1 MRNLRLLR
9 AGGCRFAAATG
20 TPQCFC
26 LGAEPGAV
34 VVGSQYG
41 LVDLHPARDSV
52 SREVSL
58 TVDGFLPEDGSGCIV
73 GVEDLPEQESVCVA
87 TAAGDILLCNLSTKQ
102 VECVG
107 SVDSGLSVMSWSPDQ
122 ELVLLATGQQTL
134 IMMTRDFEPI
144 TEKQIHQD
152 EFGEGK
158 FVALGWGKKETQFH
172 GSEGKQAAHRKQTE
186 VLPTSVWDDGRPRV
200 TWRGDGQ
207 FVAVSAVCPETGAR
221 KVRVWSRELVLQS
234 TSEPISGLEQAL
246 SWKPSGNLIA
256 STQEKPNRHDVVFL
270 EKNGL
275 LHGEFTLPFQKGQ
288 VKVNEMLWNADSTIL
303 AIWLEDLKVEDSN
316 PNTYV
321 QLWTTGNYHWY
332 LKQSLHFGSLEENQL
347 VSLLWD
353 RENLYR
359 LHILCQGWHYLFYDW
374 HWTTDHGLGENSQHM
389 ANVAVIDGD
398 KVLVTAFQHAV
409 VPPPMCTYELHLQ
422 QAVNQVAF
430 HTDPKHSG
438 DMAVLDADNR
448 ISLYRYGKSV
458 VNDPSVEFG
467 AVGGNGFKAAVETPY
482 LDKIYRVDVSSS
494 TNEVMNPL
502 GLRFLTWLPD
512 GSFLVVG
519 QGQHAAQS
527 VLHHLT
533 AVPHVA
539 GAEEECL
546 NLRLS
551 VPVDGEV
558 ISLYCSPVT
567 KTVALQL
574 TDRRILKYLWE
585 ASTPILE
592 PWRSSSSSAVQFPY
606 RCVQTSIT
614 RISGEEVILGLTDR
628 CRFFVNDIEVA
639 SNITSFATYNEFLL
653 VTTNSHTCQCFCL
666 KNLSVKALQASL
678 SSAAAPSSETLR
690 KVERGS
696 RIVTVVPQD
705 TKVVLQM
712 PRGNLETIHHR
723 ALVLAQIRK
732 WLDRLMFREAFQCM
746 RKLRINLNLLYDHNP
761 KASLPS
767 SLVLFAILTCPGIH
781 RTVPSKVFLENA
793 ETFIRQIDSVNY
805 INLFFTELK
814 EEDFTKSMY
823 PSPNDSIVSQ
833 PHQHPDQKKVNL
845 ICDVMRV
852 AMEHIDPQK
861 GIKILPINI
870 DSTRKEK
877 SSRTGSRSPEG
888 SRSSRFQGSTAGGVT
903 GHMLLYLVAESITP
917 YAQAVSAEEALKYL
931 LFLVDVNELYDY
943 SLGTYDFDLVVMVA
957 EKSQKD
963 PKEYLPFLNTLRKME
978 INYQRYTIDRHLKRY
993 TKALGHL
1000 SKCGPEHF
1008 SEFLNL
1014 VKDQNLY
1021 SEALKLYPSSTQE
1034 YKDISDAYGEY
1045 LMQRQLYEQAA
1056 LIFGRAGIFA
1066 KALNAFQ
1073 SSGSWQQAL
1082 CMASRLGYT
1091 KDKLSSL
1098 ARSMAGKLVEQR
1110 KYAEAAI
1117 LLEQYTQDYEEAVLL
1132 LLEGALWEEALRLI
1146 HKYGRLDILETNLK
1160 PAILEAQKSQ
1170 LIFLDSQKTAFLR
1183 YKSRLQVVREL
1194 KEKACEN
1201 LQDYEVPNCPELEL
1215 FSETSSVVTASDM
1228 NSKYSHSNSRISARS
1243 SKNRRKAER
1252 KRYSLKEGSP
1262 FEDIALL
1269 EVLGESV
1276 RAVETVKG
1284 EIHTLLKQLVL
1295 FGYDV
1300 QAGALQQVLEEVLQL
1315 MEISVP
1321 EIWTPDLQQSSA
1333 SLVCAHPHYLSHSL
1347 DSIKC
1352 LAVLGPNSTANS
1364 IMAAYQQKRMTPPVV
1379 QDPEVLTPPKFNKN
1393 LQWKLHLLQ

>member
-9 AGGCRFAAATG
+9 TGGRRSAGSPG
-20 TPQCFC
+20 TPQCLC
-26 LGAEPGAV
+26 LGAEPGKVLAA
-34 VVGSQYG
+34 SERG
-41 LVDLHPARDSV
+41 LVELSPGGDSV
-52 SREVSL
+52 RREVSL
-58 TVDGFLPEDGSGCIV
+58 TAEGFMPEDGSGCIV
-73 GVEDLPEQESVCVA
+73 GIEDLLEQECVCVA
-87 TAAGDILLCNLSTKQ
+87 TAAGDILLCNLNTEQ

-107 SVDSGLSVMSWSPDQ
+107 SVDSGLSTMSWSPDQ

-172 GSEGKQAAHRKQTE
+172 GSEGKQAAHHKQTE
-186 VLPTSVWDDGRPRV
+186 VSPTSAWDDGRPRV

-221 KVRVWSRELVLQS
+221 KVRVWDRELVLQS

-288 VKVNEMLWNADSTIL
+288 VKVNELLWNVDSTIL
-303 AIWLEDLKVEDSN
+303 AIWLEDLKVESSN
-316 PNTYV
+316 PNSYV

-332 LKQSLHFGSLEENQL
+332 LKQSLHFGSLKENQL

-353 RENLYR
+353 RENPYR
-359 LHILCQGWHYLFYDW
+359 LHVLCKGWHYLSYDW
-374 HWTTDHGLGENSQHM
+374 HWTTDHGMGENSKHM

-409 VPPPMCTYELHLQ
+409 VPPPMCTYELQLKHP
-422 QAVNQVAF
+422 VNQVAF

-438 DMAVLDADNR
+438 DMAILDSDYK
-448 ISLYRYGKSV
+448 ISVYRYGQSTMI
-458 VNDPSVEFG
+458 DPTVRFG
-467 AVGGNGFKAAVETPY
+467 AVGGSGFKAAVETPF
-482 LDKIYRVDVSSS
+482 LDKTYRVDVGSDS
-494 TNEVMNPL
+494 NEAVNPL

-512 GSFLVVG
+512 DSFLVVG

-533 AVPHVA
+533 AGPHVT

-546 NLRLS
+546 NIRLS
-551 VPVDGEV
+551 VPVEGEI
-558 ISLYCSPVT
+558 ISLCCSPVT
-567 KTVALQL
+567 RTVALQL
-574 TDRRILKYLWE
+574 ADRQILKYFWE
-585 ASTPILE
+585 ASTPVLK
-592 PWRSSSSSAVQFPY
+592 PWRTSTGSAVQFPY
-606 RCVQTSIT
+606 PCVQTSVT

-628 CRFFVNDIEVA
+628 CRFFADSTEVA
-639 SNITSFATYNEFLL
+639 SNITSFAICNEFLL

-666 KNLSVKALQASL
+666 KNISVKTLQACL
-678 SSAAAPSSETLR
+678 SSAAAPNSESLR

-712 PRGNLETIHHR
+712 PRGNLETVHHR

-761 KASLPS
+761 K
-767 SLVLFAILTCPGIH
+767 I
-781 RTVPSKVFLENA
+781 FLENA
-793 ETFIRQIDSVNY
+793 EAFIRQIDSVNY

-814 EEDFTKSMY
+814 EEDFTKTMY
-823 PSPNDSIVSQ
+823 PFLNGSSNAQ
-833 PHQHPDQKKVNL
+833 PRQHPHQKKVNL
-845 ICDVMRV
+845 ICDVMRA

-861 GIKILPINI
+861 YCLSILTAHVKKNP
-870 DSTRKEK
+870 
-877 SSRTGSRSPEG
+877 PELEIALQKVHDLRE
-888 SRSSRFQGSTAGGVT
+888 SVTADVK
-903 GHMLLYLVAESITP
+903 
-917 YAQAVSAEEALKYL
+917 AVSAEEALKYL

-943 SLGTYDFDLVVMVA
+943 SLGTYDFDLVIMVA

-978 INYQRYTIDRHLKRY
+978 TNYQRYTIDRHLKRY

-1021 SEALKLYPSSTQE
+1021 CEAFKLYPLGTQE

-1045 LMQRQLYEQAA
+1045 LVQKQLYEQAA
-1056 LIFGRAGIFA
+1056 LIFARASIFA
-1066 KALNAFQ
+1066 KALDAFQ
-1073 SSGSWQQAL
+1073 NSGSWQQAL
-1082 CMASRLGYT
+1082 CMASQLGYT

-1098 ARSMAGKLVEQR
+1098 AQSMAGKLVEQR
-1110 KYAEAAI
+1110 KHAEAAI
-1117 LLEQYTQDYEEAVLL
+1117 LLEQYSQNYEEAVLL

-1146 HKYGRLDILETNLK
+1146 HKYGRLDILETNFK

-1170 LIFLDSQKTAFLR
+1170 LMFLDSQKTDFVR
-1183 YKSRLQVVREL
+1183 HKNRLQVVREL
-1194 KEKACEN
+1194 KEKAFESMQDCEM
-1201 LQDYEVPNCPELEL
+1201 PHCPELDL
-1215 FSETSSVVTASDM
+1215 FSETSSVVTASDT

-1262 FEDIALL
+1262 FEDTALL
-1269 EVLGESV
+1269 EALGENV
-1276 RAVETVKG
+1276 HAVEAVKG
-1284 EIHTLLKQLVL
+1284 DIHILLKQLVL
-1295 FGYDV
+1295 FGYDE
-1300 QAGALQQVLEEVLQL
+1300 QAGALQRVLEEVLQL
-1315 MEISVP
+1315 METSIP
-1321 EIWTPDLQQSSA
+1321 EIWTPVLQQSSIN
-1333 SLVCAHPHYLSHSL
+1333 P
-1347 DSIKC
+1347 
-1352 LAVLGPNSTANS
+1352 VLGPNSTANS
-1364 IMAAYQQKRMTPPVV
+1364 IMAAYQQKRMVSAVV
-1379 QDPEVLTPPKFNKN
+1379 QDPELLIPPKLNKN

>member
-9 AGGCRFAAATG
+9 NGGCRPAATAG

-26 LGAEPGAV
+26 LGAEPGTV
-34 VVGSQYG
+34 LVGSRHG
-41 LVDLHPARDSV
+41 LLELGSARDAGTREVDL
-52 SREVSL
+52 
-58 TVDGFLPEDGSGCIV
+58 TVEGFMPEDGSGCIV
-73 GVEDLPEQESVCVA
+73 GIEDLPEQECVCVA

-107 SVDSGLSVMSWSPDQ
+107 SVDSGLTTMSWSPDQ
-122 ELVLLATGQQTL
+122 ELVLLVTGQQTL
-134 IMMTRDFEPI
+134 ILMTREFEPI
-144 TEKQIHQD
+144 TEKQLHQD

-172 GSEGKQAAHRKQTE
+172 GSEGKQAAHRKQME
-186 VLPTSVWDDGRPRV
+186 VSPTSAWDDGRPRV

-221 KVRVWSRELVLQS
+221 KVRVWNRELVLQS
-234 TSEPISGLEQAL
+234 TSEPVSGLEQAL

-288 VKVNEMLWNADSTIL
+288 VKVNELLWNADSTIL
-303 AIWLEDLKVEDSN
+303 AIWLEDLKVDNSS
-316 PNTYV
+316 PNSYV

-332 LKQSLHFGSLEENQL
+332 LKQSLHFGSLEENRL

-359 LHILCQGWHYLFYDW
+359 LHVLCQGWHYLFYDW
-374 HWTTDHGLGENSQHM
+374 HWTIDHGMGENSQHM

-409 VPPPMCTYELHLQ
+409 VPPPMCTYELQLQ

-438 DMAVLDADNR
+438 DMAVLDADNK
-448 ISLYRYGKSV
+448 ISVYRYGQSTMS
-458 VNDPSVEFG
+458 DPTVKFG

-482 LDKIYRVDVSSS
+482 LDKTYRVDVGSNN
-494 TNEVMNPL
+494 NEVMNPL
-502 GLRFLTWLPD
+502 SLRFLTWLPD
-512 GSFLVVG
+512 DSFLVVG

-533 AVPHVA
+533 AVPHKTE
-539 GAEEECL
+539 AEEQRL
-546 NLRLS
+546 SLRLS

-558 ISLYCSPVT
+558 ISLCCSPAT

-574 TDRRILKYLWE
+574 ADRQILKYLWE
-585 ASTPILE
+585 ASAPVLE
-592 PWRSSSSSAVQFPY
+592 PWRTSSGCAVHFPY
-606 RCVQTSIT
+606 PCVQTSIT
-614 RISGEEVILGLTDR
+614 RIGGEEVILGLTDR
-628 CRFFVNDIEVA
+628 CRFIVNDTEVA

-666 KNLSVKALQASL
+666 KNMTLKALQAGL
-678 SSAAAPSSETLR
+678 SSAAASNSETLR

-696 RIVTVVPQD
+696 RIITVVPQD

-712 PRGNLETIHHR
+712 PRGNLETVHHR

-732 WLDRLMFREAFQCM
+732 FLDRLMFREAFQSM
-746 RKLRINLNLLYDHNP
+746 RRLRINLNLLYDHNP
-761 KASLPS
+761 K
-767 SLVLFAILTCPGIH
+767 
-781 RTVPSKVFLENA
+781 VFLENA
-793 ETFIRQIDSVNY
+793 ENFVRQIDTVNY

-814 EEDFTKSMY
+814 EEDFTKTMY
-823 PSPNDSIVSQ
+823 PSLNGSSKAQ
-833 PHQHPDQKKVNL
+833 SHQHPDQKKVNL

-852 AMEHIDPQK
+852 AMENIDPQK
-861 GIKILPINI
+861 YCLSIL
-870 DSTRKEK
+870 TAHVKK
-877 SSRTGSRSPEG
+877 SPPELEIALQKVHDL
-888 SRSSRFQGSTAGGVT
+888 R
-903 GHMLLYLVAESITP
+903 ENNTP
-917 YAQAVSAEEALKYL
+917 DVKTVSAEEALKYL

-943 SLGTYDFDLVVMVA
+943 SLGTYDFDLVIMVA

-978 INYQRYTIDRHLKRY
+978 TNYQRYTIDKYLKRY

-1014 VKDQNLY
+1014 VKDQNQY
-1021 SEALKLYPSSTQE
+1021 CEALKLYPPSTQE

-1045 LMQRQLYEQAA
+1045 LVQKQLYEQAA
-1056 LIFGRAGIFA
+1056 LIFARAGIFA
-1066 KALNAFQ
+1066 KALDAFQ
-1073 SSGSWQQAL
+1073 DSGSWQQAL
-1082 CMASRLGYT
+1082 CMATRLGYT

-1098 ARSMAGKLVEQR
+1098 SRSMAGKLVEQR
-1110 KYAEAAI
+1110 KHGEAAI
-1117 LLEQYTQDYEEAVLL
+1117 LLEQYTEDYEEALLL
-1132 LLEGALWEEALRLI
+1132 LLEGTLWEEALRLI
-1146 HKYGRLDILETNLK
+1146 HKYGRLDILETNFK

-1170 LIFLDSQKTAFLR
+1170 LIFLYSQKAAFLHH
-1183 YKSRLQVVREL
+1183 KSRLQVVREL
-1194 KEKACEN
+1194 KEKACESV
-1201 LQDYEVPNCPELEL
+1201 QDYEMPNCPELDL
-1215 FSETSSVVTASDM
+1215 FSETSSVVTASDI
-1228 NSKYSHSNSRISARS
+1228 NSKYSHSNSRISVRS

-1269 EVLGESV
+1269 EVLGENV
-1276 RAVETVKG
+1276 RAVENVKG
-1284 EIHTLLKQLVL
+1284 DIHILLKQLVL
-1295 FGYDV
+1295 FGYNE
-1300 QAGALQQVLEEVLQL
+1300 QAGALQQALEEILQL
-1315 MEISVP
+1315 METSIP
-1321 EIWTPDLQQSSA
+1321 EIWTPDLQQSSVN
-1333 SLVCAHPHYLSHSL
+1333 L
-1347 DSIKC
+1347 
-1352 LAVLGPNSTANS
+1352 VLGPNSTANS
-1364 IMAAYQQKRMTPPVV
+1364 IMAAYQQKRMVTPVV
-1379 QDPEVLTPPKFNKN
+1379 QDPELLIPPKLNKN

>member
-9 AGGCRFAAATG
+9 AGRRSAAAAG
-20 TPQCFC
+20 TPRCFC
-26 LGAEPGAV
+26 LGAEPGTV
-34 VVGSQYG
+34 LVGSQSG
-41 LVDLHPARDSV
+41 LVELRPAGHSV
-52 SREVSL
+52 TREVSL
-58 TVDGFLPEDGSGCIV
+58 IEEGFLPEDGSGCIV
-73 GVEDLPEQESVCVA
+73 GMEDLPEQECVCVA

-107 SVDSGLSVMSWSPDQ
+107 SVDSGVSTMSWSPDQ

-144 TEKQIHQD
+144 IEKQIHQD

-186 VLPTSVWDDGRPRV
+186 VLPTSAWDDNRPRV
-200 TWRGDGQ
+200 TWRGDGK

-221 KVRVWSRELVLQS
+221 KVRVWNRELVLQS
-234 TSEPISGLEQAL
+234 TSEPISGLQQAL

-275 LHGEFTLPFQKGQ
+275 LHGEFSLPFQKGQ
-288 VKVNEMLWNADSTIL
+288 VKVNELLWNADSTIL
-303 AIWLEDLKVEDSN
+303 AIWLEDLRVENSS
-316 PNTYV
+316 PNSYV
-321 QLWTTGNYHWY
+321 QLWTMGNYHWY
-332 LKQSLHFGSLEENQL
+332 LKQSLHFGSLEEDQL

-359 LHILCQGWHYLFYDW
+359 LHILCRGWHYLSYDW
-374 HWTTDHGLGENSQHM
+374 HWATDHGVGENSQHV

-409 VPPPMCTYELHLQ
+409 VPPPMCTYELQLQ

-448 ISLYRYGKSV
+448 ISLYRYGRST
-458 VNDPSVEFG
+458 VNDLTVKLG
-467 AVGGNGFKAAVETPY
+467 AVGGNGFKAAVATPY
-482 LDKIYRVDVSSS
+482 LDKTYRVDLGSD
-494 TNEVMNPL
+494 NNGVMNPL

-519 QGQHAAQS
+519 QGHHAAQS

-539 GAEEECL
+539 GAEEQCL

-558 ISLYCSPVT
+558 ISLYCSPLT

-574 TDRRILKYLWE
+574 ADGQILKYLWE
-585 ASTPILE
+585 ASTPVHE
-592 PWRSSSSSAVQFPY
+592 PWWTSSGSAVRFPY
-606 RCVQTSIT
+606 PCVQTSIT
-614 RISGEEVILGLTDR
+614 RISGEEMILGLTDR
-628 CRFFVNDIEVA
+628 YRFFVNDVEVA
-639 SNITSFATYNEFLL
+639 SNITSFATYYEFLL

-666 KNLSVKALQASL
+666 KSISVKALQAGL
-678 SSAAAPSSETLR
+678 SSAAAPNSETLR

-712 PRGNLETIHHR
+712 PRGNLETVHHR

-761 KASLPS
+761 K
-767 SLVLFAILTCPGIH
+767 
-781 RTVPSKVFLENA
+781 VFLENT

-805 INLFFTELK
+805 INLFFTELR

-823 PSPNDSIVSQ
+823 PSLNGSCNTQ
-833 PHQHPDQKKVNL
+833 PSQHPDEKKVNL

-861 GIKILPINI
+861 YCLSIL
-870 DSTRKEK
+870 TAHVKK
-877 SSRTGSRSPEG
+877 SPPELEIALQKVHDL
-888 SRSSRFQGSTAGGVT
+888 R
-903 GHMLLYLVAESITP
+903 ESITP
-917 YAQAVSAEEALKYL
+917 DVKAVSAEEALKYL

-943 SLGTYDFDLVVMVA
+943 SLGTYDFDLVIMVA

-963 PKEYLPFLNTLRKME
+963 PKEYLPFLNSLRKME
-978 INYQRYTIDRHLKRY
+978 TNYQRYTIDRHLKRY

-1021 SEALKLYPSSTQE
+1021 CEALKLYPSSTQE
-1034 YKDISDAYGEY
+1034 YKDISDAYGDY
-1045 LMQRQLYEQAA
+1045 LIEKQLCEQAA
-1056 LIFGRAGIFA
+1056 LIFARAGIFA
-1066 KALNAFQ
+1066 KALDAFQ
-1073 SSGSWQQAL
+1073 SSSSWQQAL
-1082 CMASRLGYT
+1082 CMASQLGYT

-1110 KYAEAAI
+1110 RYAEAAI
-1117 LLEQYTQDYEEAVLL
+1117 LLEQYTQDYEEAVRL
-1132 LLEGALWEEALRLI
+1132 LLEGALWEDALRLI

-1160 PAILEAQKSQ
+1160 PAVLEAQKSQ

-1194 KEKACEN
+1194 KEKACES
-1201 LQDYEVPNCPELEL
+1201 LQDYEMPNCPELEL
-1215 FSETSSVVTASDM
+1215 FSETSSVVTSSDM

-1269 EVLGESV
+1269 EVLGENV

-1284 EIHTLLKQLVL
+1284 DIHILLKQLVL
-1295 FGYDV
+1295 FGYDE
-1300 QAGALQQVLEEVLQL
+1300 QAGTLQRVLEEVLQL
-1315 MEISVP
+1315 MESSVP
-1321 EIWTPDLQQSSA
+1321 EIWTPDMQQSSVN
-1333 SLVCAHPHYLSHSL
+1333 L
-1347 DSIKC
+1347 
-1352 LAVLGPNSTANS
+1352 VLGPNSTANS
-1364 IMAAYQQKRMTPPVV
+1364 IMAAYQQKRMMPSVV
-1379 QDPEVLTPPKFNKN
+1379 QDPEVLTPPKFSKN

>member
-1 MRNLRLLR
+1 M
-9 AGGCRFAAATG
+9 
-20 TPQCFC
+20 
-26 LGAEPGAV
+26 
-34 VVGSQYG
+34 
-41 LVDLHPARDSV
+41 
-52 SREVSL
+52 
-58 TVDGFLPEDGSGCIV
+58 PEDGSGCIV
-73 GVEDLPEQESVCVA
+73 GIEDLPEQESVCVA

-107 SVDSGLSVMSWSPDQ
+107 SVDSGLSTMSWSPDQ

-186 VLPTSVWDDGRPRV
+186 VSPTSAWDDGRPRV

-221 KVRVWSRELVLQS
+221 KVRVWNRELVLQS
-234 TSEPISGLEQAL
+234 TSEPIAGLEQAL

-275 LHGEFTLPFQKGQ
+275 LHGEFTLPFRKGQ
-288 VKVNEMLWNADSTIL
+288 VKVNELLWNADSTIL
-303 AIWLEDLKVEDSN
+303 AIWLEDLKVENSS
-316 PNTYV
+316 PNSYV

-353 RENLYR
+353 QENPYR
-359 LHILCQGWHYLFYDW
+359 LHVLCQGWHYLSYDW
-374 HWTTDHGLGENSQHM
+374 HWTTDHGMGENSQHV

-409 VPPPMCTYELHLQ
+409 VPPPMCTYEIQLQ

-438 DMAVLDADNR
+438 DMAILDADNK
-448 ISLYRYGKSV
+448 ISVYRYGQST
-458 VNDPSVEFG
+458 VNDRTVRFG
-467 AVGGNGFKAAVETPY
+467 AVGGNGFKAAVEIPY
-482 LDKIYRVDVSSS
+482 LDKTYRVDVGSNN
-494 TNEVMNPL
+494 NEVVNPL

-512 GSFLVVG
+512 DSFLVVG

-527 VLHHLT
+527 VLYHLT

-539 GAEEECL
+539 EAEEEHL

-558 ISLYCSPVT
+558 ISLCCSPVT

-574 TDRRILKYLWE
+574 AHRQILKYLWE
-585 ASTPILE
+585 ASTPVLE
-592 PWRSSSSSAVQFPY
+592 PWRTSNGSAVQFPY
-606 RCVQTSIT
+606 PCVQTSIA
-614 RISGEEVILGLTDR
+614 RISGEEMILGLTDR
-628 CRFFVNDIEVA
+628 CRFFVNDTEVA

-666 KNLSVKALQASL
+666 KNISVKDAKRKSGDC
-678 SSAAAPSSETLR
+678 SPPSS
-690 KVERGS
+690 GS
-696 RIVTVVPQD
+696 CPGSEVARQAYVQGSISVYEEAANQPQ
-705 TKVVLQM
+705 
-712 PRGNLETIHHR
+712 
-723 ALVLAQIRK
+723 
-732 WLDRLMFREAFQCM
+732 
-746 RKLRINLNLLYDHNP
+746 
-761 KASLPS
+761 S
-767 SLVLFAILTCPGIH
+767 SLRPQSQGISGKCRNLYQANRFCELYQLVFH
-781 RTVPSKVFLENA
+781 RTE
-793 ETFIRQIDSVNY
+793 
-805 INLFFTELK
+805 
-814 EEDFTKSMY
+814 
-823 PSPNDSIVSQ
+823 
-833 PHQHPDQKKVNL
+833 
-845 ICDVMRV
+845 
-852 AMEHIDPQK
+852 
-861 GIKILPINI
+861 
-870 DSTRKEK
+870 
-877 SSRTGSRSPEG
+877 
-888 SRSSRFQGSTAGGVT
+888 
-903 GHMLLYLVAESITP
+903 
-917 YAQAVSAEEALKYL
+917 
-931 LFLVDVNELYDY
+931 
-943 SLGTYDFDLVVMVA
+943 
-957 EKSQKD
+957 D
-963 PKEYLPFLNTLRKME
+963 PKEYLPFLNTLQKME
-978 INYQRYTIDRHLKRY
+978 TNYQRYTIDRHLKRY

-1014 VKDQNLY
+1014 VKDQNQY
-1021 SEALKLYPSSTQE
+1021 CEALKLYPSSTQE

-1045 LMQRQLYEQAA
+1045 LIQKQLYEQAA
-1056 LIFGRAGIFA
+1056 LIFARAGIFA
-1066 KALNAFQ
+1066 KALDAFQ
-1073 SSGSWQQAL
+1073 NSGSWQQAL
-1082 CMASRLGYT
+1082 CMASWLGYS
-1091 KDKLSSL
+1091 KDKQSSL

-1110 KYAEAAI
+1110 KHAEAAI

-1132 LLEGALWEEALRLI
+1132 LLEGAVWEEALRLI
-1146 HKYGRLDILETNLK
+1146 HKYGRLDILETNFK

-1170 LIFLDSQKTAFLR
+1170 LIFLNSQKTAFLR
-1183 YKSRLQVVREL
+1183 HKNRLQAVREL
-1194 KEKACEN
+1194 KEKACES
-1201 LQDYEVPNCPELEL
+1201 LQDYEMPNCPELDL

-1262 FEDIALL
+1262 FEDMALL

-1284 EIHTLLKQLVL
+1284 DIHILLKQLVL
-1295 FGYDV
+1295 FGYDE

-1315 MEISVP
+1315 METSIP
-1321 EIWTPDLQQSSA
+1321 EIWTPDLQQSS
-1333 SLVCAHPHYLSHSL
+1333 VNP
-1347 DSIKC
+1347 
-1352 LAVLGPNSTANS
+1352 VLGPNSTANS
-1364 IMAAYQQKRMTPPVV
+1364 IMAAYQQKRMMTPVV
-1379 QDPEVLTPPKFNKN
+1379 QDPELLIPPKLNKN

>member
-9 AGGCRFAAATG
+9 AGGCRSPAATG

-26 LGAEPGAV
+26 LGAEPGV
-34 VVGSQYG
+34 VLVGSQYG
-41 LVDLHPARDSV
+41 LVELRSAGDSV

-102 VECVG
+102 MECVG
-107 SVDSGLSVMSWSPDQ
+107 SVDSGLSIMSWSPDQ

-186 VLPTSVWDDGRPRV
+186 VLPTSAWDDGRPRV

-221 KVRVWSRELVLQS
+221 KIRVWSRELVLQS

-256 STQEKPNRHDVVFL
+256 STQEKPNRHDVIFL

-303 AIWLEDLKVEDSN
+303 AIWIEDLKVENSN
-316 PNTYV
+316 PNTYI

-374 HWTTDHGLGENSQHM
+374 HWTTDHGLGENSQHT

-409 VPPPMCTYELHLQ
+409 VPPPMCTYELQLQ

-448 ISLYRYGKSV
+448 ISLYRYGESITV
-458 VNDPSVEFG
+458 DDPTVKFG

-482 LDKIYRVDVSSS
+482 LDKTYRVDVSSGS
-494 TNEVMNPL
+494 NEVMNPL

-512 GSFLVVG
+512 DSFLVVG

-533 AVPHVA
+533 AVPRVA

-585 ASTPILE
+585 ASTPVLE
-592 PWRSSSSSAVQFPY
+592 PWQSSSGSAVQFPY

-666 KNLSVKALQASL
+666 KNLSVKALQAGL
-678 SSAAAPSSETLR
+678 SSAAAPSSETMR

-712 PRGNLETIHHR
+712 PRGNLETVHHR
-723 ALVLAQIRK
+723 ALVLAQIQK

-761 KASLPS
+761 KASQPS
-767 SLVLFAILTCPGIH
+767 SLV
-781 RTVPSKVFLENA
+781 FLENT

-823 PSPNDSIVSQ
+823 PSLNSSSNTQ
-833 PHQHPDQKKVNL
+833 PCQHPDQKKVNL
-845 ICDVMRV
+845 ICDVMRA

-861 GIKILPINI
+861 YCLSILTAHVKKNP
-870 DSTRKEK
+870 
-877 SSRTGSRSPEG
+877 PELEIALQKVHDL
-888 SRSSRFQGSTAGGVT
+888 R
-903 GHMLLYLVAESITP
+903 ESITP
-917 YAQAVSAEEALKYL
+917 DVQAVSAEEALKYL

-943 SLGTYDFDLVVMVA
+943 SLGTYDFDLVIMVA

-978 INYQRYTIDRHLKRY
+978 TNYQRYTIDRHLKRY

-1021 SEALKLYPSSTQE
+1021 SEALKLYASSTQE

-1045 LMQRQLYEQAA
+1045 LIQKQLYEQAA
-1056 LIFGRAGIFA
+1056 LIFARAGIFA
-1066 KALNAFQ
+1066 KALDAFQ
-1073 SSGSWQQAL
+1073 TSGSWQQAL

-1091 KDKLSSL
+1091 QDKLSSL

-1110 KYAEAAI
+1110 KPGEAAI

-1146 HKYGRLDILETNLK
+1146 HKYGRLDLLETNLK

-1183 YKSRLQVVREL
+1183 HKSRLQVVREL
-1194 KEKACEN
+1194 KKACEN

-1284 EIHTLLKQLVL
+1284 EIHILLKQLVL
-1295 FGYDV
+1295 FGYDE

-1315 MEISVP
+1315 METSIQ
-1321 EIWTPDLQQSSA
+1321 EIWTPDLQQSSV
-1333 SLVCAHPHYLSHSL
+1333 SLG
-1347 DSIKC
+1347 
-1352 LAVLGPNSTANS
+1352 LGPNSTANS
-1364 IMAAYQQKRMTPPVV
+1364 IMAAYQQKRMMPPVV
-1379 QDPEVLTPPKFNKN
+1379 QDPEVLTPPKLNKN

>member
-9 AGGCRFAAATG
+9 AGGCRSAAATG

-26 LGAEPGAV
+26 LGAEPGTV
-34 VVGSQYG
+34 LVGSQYG
-41 LVDLHPARDSV
+41 LVELRSAGDSV

-158 FVALGWGKKETQFH
+158 FIALGWGKKETQFH

-186 VLPTSVWDDGRPRV
+186 VLPTPAWDDGRPRV

-303 AIWLEDLKVEDSN
+303 AIWLEDLKVENSN
-316 PNTYV
+316 TNTYV

-353 RENLYR
+353 RENLYK

-409 VPPPMCTYELHLQ
+409 VPPPMCTYELQLQ

-448 ISLYRYGKSV
+448 ISVYRYGQST
-458 VNDPSVEFG
+458 VNDPTVNFG
-467 AVGGNGFKAAVETPY
+467 AVGGNGFRAAVETPY
-482 LDKIYRVDVSSS
+482 LDKTYRVDVSSGS
-494 TNEVMNPL
+494 NEVMNPL

-512 GSFLVVG
+512 DTFLVVG

-558 ISLYCSPVT
+558 ISLYSSPVT

-585 ASTPILE
+585 ASTPVLE
-592 PWRSSSSSAVQFPY
+592 PWQSSSGSAVQFPY
-606 RCVQTSIT
+606 RCVQISIT
-614 RISGEEVILGLTDR
+614 RISDEEVILGLTDR

-666 KNLSVKALQASL
+666 KNLSVKALQAGL
-678 SSAAAPSSETLR
+678 SSAAAPNSETLR

-761 KASLPS
+761 K
-767 SLVLFAILTCPGIH
+767 
-781 RTVPSKVFLENA
+781 VFLENT

-823 PSPNDSIVSQ
+823 PSLNGSSSTHPR
-833 PHQHPDQKKVNL
+833 QHPDQKKVNL
-845 ICDVMRV
+845 ICDVMRA

-861 GIKILPINI
+861 YCLSIL
-870 DSTRKEK
+870 TAHVKK
-877 SSRTGSRSPEG
+877 SPPELEIALQKVHDL
-888 SRSSRFQGSTAGGVT
+888 RGSTAGGVT
-903 GHMLLYLVAESITP
+903 DHMPLYLVAESVTP
-917 YAQAVSAEEALKYL
+917 DVQAVSAEEALKYL

-963 PKEYLPFLNTLRKME
+963 PKEYLPFLNALQKME
-978 INYQRYTIDRHLKRY
+978 TNYQRYTIDRHLKRY

-1045 LMQRQLYEQAA
+1045 LIQKQLYEQAA
-1056 LIFGRAGIFA
+1056 LILARAGIFA
-1066 KALNAFQ
+1066 KALGAFQ

-1110 KYAEAAI
+1110 KHAEAAI

-1146 HKYGRLDILETNLK
+1146 HKYDRLDILETNLK

-1183 YKSRLQVVREL
+1183 HKSRLQVVREL

-1284 EIHTLLKQLVL
+1284 EIHILLKQLVL
-1295 FGYDV
+1295 FGYDE

-1315 MEISVP
+1315 METSVP
-1321 EIWTPDLQQSSA
+1321 EIWTPDLQQSSV
-1333 SLVCAHPHYLSHSL
+1333 SL
-1347 DSIKC
+1347 
-1352 LAVLGPNSTANS
+1352 VLGPNSTANS
-1364 IMAAYQQKRMTPPVV
+1364 IMAAYQQKRMVPPAV
-1379 QDPEVLTPPKFNKN
+1379 QDPEVLTPPKFSKN

>member
-9 AGGCRFAAATG
+9 TGGCRSAAATG

-34 VVGSQYG
+34 LVGSQYG
-41 LVDLHPARDSV
+41 LVELHPAGDSV
-52 SREVSL
+52 SRELSL

-87 TAAGDILLCNLSTKQ
+87 TAAGDILLCNLNTKQ

-172 GSEGKQAAHRKQTE
+172 GSEGKQAAH
-186 VLPTSVWDDGRPRV
+186 PSAWDDGRPRV

-234 TSEPISGLEQAL
+234 TSEPVSGLEQAL

-303 AIWLEDLKVEDSN
+303 AIWLEDLKSVVTTCFS
-316 PNTYV
+316 TV

-359 LHILCQGWHYLFYDW
+359 LHILCQGWRYLFYDW

-409 VPPPMCTYELHLQ
+409 VPPPMCTYELQLQ

-430 HTDPKHSG
+430 HTNPKHSG

-448 ISLYRYGKSV
+448 ISLYRYGESTTV
-458 VNDPSVEFG
+458 DDPSVKFG
-467 AVGGNGFKAAVETPY
+467 VVGGNGFKAAVETPY
-482 LDKIYRVDVSSS
+482 LDKTYRVDVSSS
-494 TNEVMNPL
+494 SNEAMNPL

-533 AVPHVA
+533 AVRDGLSLLLDLQPGGH
-539 GAEEECL
+539 GL
-546 NLRLS
+546 RNL
-551 VPVDGEV
+551 
-558 ISLYCSPVT
+558 
-567 KTVALQL
+567 A
-574 TDRRILKYLWE
+574 
-585 ASTPILE
+585 ASTPVLE

-628 CRFFVNDIEVA
+628 CRFFVNDVEVA

-653 VTTNSHTCQCFCL
+653 VTTNTHTCQCFCL

-761 KASLPS
+761 K
-767 SLVLFAILTCPGIH
+767 
-781 RTVPSKVFLENA
+781 VFLENI

-823 PSPNDSIVSQ
+823 PSLNGSSNSQ

-845 ICDVMRV
+845 ISLFYCTYCLSILTAHVKKSPPELEIALQKVHDLRDV
-852 AMEHIDPQK
+852 
-861 GIKILPINI
+861 
-870 DSTRKEK
+870 
-877 SSRTGSRSPEG
+877 
-888 SRSSRFQGSTAGGVT
+888 
-903 GHMLLYLVAESITP
+903 
-917 YAQAVSAEEALKYL
+917 QAVSAEEALKYL

-943 SLGTYDFDLVVMVA
+943 SLGTYDFDLVIMVA

-978 INYQRYTIDRHLKRY
+978 TNYQRYTIDRHLKRY

-1045 LMQRQLYEQAA
+1045 LMQKQLYEQAA
-1056 LIFGRAGIFA
+1056 LILARAGIFA
-1066 KALNAFQ
+1066 KALDAFQ

-1098 ARSMAGKLVEQR
+1098 ARSM
-1110 KYAEAAI
+1110 
-1117 LLEQYTQDYEEAVLL
+1117 
-1132 LLEGALWEEALRLI
+1132 I

-1170 LIFLDSQKTAFLR
+1170 LIFLDSQKTAFLHH
-1183 YKSRLQVVREL
+1183 KSRLQVVREL

-1201 LQDYEVPNCPELEL
+1201 LQDYDMPNCPELEL

-1284 EIHTLLKQLVL
+1284 EIHILLKQLVL
-1295 FGYDV
+1295 FGYDE

-1315 MEISVP
+1315 METSVP
-1321 EIWTPDLQQSSA
+1321 EIWTPDLQQSSVN
-1333 SLVCAHPHYLSHSL
+1333 L
-1347 DSIKC
+1347 
-1352 LAVLGPNSTANS
+1352 VLGPNSTANS
-1364 IMAAYQQKRMTPPVV
+1364 IMAAYQQKRMMPPVFGCEMSGRV
-1379 QDPEVLTPPKFNKN
+1379 VGLEA
-1393 LQWKLHLLQ
+1393 LQALLPSNSCTVTELWWFLAFFDGVPS

>member
-9 AGGCRFAAATG
+9 AGAHRSAAATG
-20 TPQCFC
+20 TPQCFG
-26 LGAEPGAV
+26 LGAEPGTV
-34 VVGSQYG
+34 LVGSQYG
-41 LVDLHPARDSV
+41 LVELRPAGDSV

-58 TVDGFLPEDGSGCIV
+58 AVDGFLPEDGSGCIV
-73 GVEDLPEQESVCVA
+73 GVEDLPEQECVCVA
-87 TAAGDILLCNLSTKQ
+87 TAAGDILLCNLGTKQ

-186 VLPTSVWDDGRPRV
+186 VLPASAWDDGRPRV

-234 TSEPISGLEQAL
+234 TSEPVSGLEQAL

-303 AIWLEDLKVEDSN
+303 AIWLEDLKVENSN
-316 PNTYV
+316 TNTYV

-374 HWTTDHGLGENSQHM
+374 CWTTDHGLGENSQHM

-409 VPPPMCTYELHLQ
+409 VPPPMCTYELQLQ

-448 ISLYRYGKSV
+448 ISVYRYGESIAV
-458 VNDPSVEFG
+458 IDPTVKYG
-467 AVGGNGFKAAVETPY
+467 AVGGDGFKAAVETPY
-482 LDKIYRVDVSSS
+482 LDRTYRVDVSSS
-494 TNEVMNPL
+494 SNEVMNPL
-502 GLRFLTWLPD
+502 GLRLLTWLPD
-512 GSFLVVG
+512 DSFLVVG
-519 QGQHAAQS
+519 QGRHAAQS

-539 GAEEECL
+539 GTEEECL

-574 TDRRILKYLWE
+574 ADRRILKYLWE

-592 PWRSSSSSAVQFPY
+592 PWQSSSGSAVQFPY

-614 RISGEEVILGLTDR
+614 RICGEEVILGLTDR
-628 CRFFVNDIEVA
+628 CRFFVNNIEVA
-639 SNITSFATYNEFLL
+639 SNITSFTTYNEFLL
-653 VTTNSHTCQCFCL
+653 VTTNSHICQCFSL
-666 KNLSVKALQASL
+666 KDLSVKALQAGL
-678 SSAAAPSSETLR
+678 SSAAAPNSETLR

-712 PRGNLETIHHR
+712 PRGNLETVHHR

-732 WLDRLMFREAFQCM
+732 WLDRLMFKEAFQCM

-767 SLVLFAILTCPGIH
+767 SLV
-781 RTVPSKVFLENA
+781 FLENT

-823 PSPNDSIVSQ
+823 PSLNSSSNTHPC
-833 PHQHPDQKKVNL
+833 QHPDQKKVNL

-861 GIKILPINI
+861 YCLSIL
-870 DSTRKEK
+870 TAHVKK
-877 SSRTGSRSPEG
+877 SPPELEIALQKVHDL
-888 SRSSRFQGSTAGGVT
+888 R
-903 GHMLLYLVAESITP
+903 ESITP
-917 YAQAVSAEEALKYL
+917 DVQAVSAEEALKYL

-943 SLGTYDFDLVVMVA
+943 SLGTYDFDLVIMVA

-978 INYQRYTIDRHLKRY
+978 TNYQRYTIDRHLKRY

-1021 SEALKLYPSSTQE
+1021 SEALKLYPSGTQE

-1045 LMQRQLYEQAA
+1045 LNQKQMYEQAA
-1056 LIFGRAGIFA
+1056 LIFARAGIFA
-1066 KALNAFQ
+1066 KALDAFQ

-1098 ARSMAGKLVEQR
+1098 ARNMAGKLVEQR
-1110 KYAEAAI
+1110 KHAEAAI

-1183 YKSRLQVVREL
+1183 HKSRLQVVREL

-1201 LQDYEVPNCPELEL
+1201 LQDYEVPGCPELDL

-1284 EIHTLLKQLVL
+1284 EIHVLLKQLVL
-1295 FGYDV
+1295 FGYDE
-1300 QAGALQQVLEEVLQL
+1300 QAGALQQVLEEVLRL
-1315 MEISVP
+1315 METSVP
-1321 EIWTPDLQQSSA
+1321 EIWTPDLQRNSV
-1333 SLVCAHPHYLSHSL
+1333 SL
-1347 DSIKC
+1347 
-1352 LAVLGPNSTANS
+1352 VLGPNSTANS
-1364 IMAAYQQKRMTPPVV
+1364 IMAAYQQKRTIPPVV
-1379 QDPEVLTPPKFNKN
+1379 Q
-1393 LQWKLHLLQ
+1393 

>member
-1 MRNLRLLR
+1 
-9 AGGCRFAAATG
+9 
-20 TPQCFC
+20 
-26 LGAEPGAV
+26 
-34 VVGSQYG
+34 
-41 LVDLHPARDSV
+41 V
-52 SREVSL
+52 SGEVSL

-186 VLPTSVWDDGRPRV
+186 VLPASAWDDGRPRV

-303 AIWLEDLKVEDSN
+303 AIWLEDLKVENSN

-374 HWTTDHGLGENSQHM
+374 HWTTDHALGENSQHL

-409 VPPPMCTYELHLQ
+409 VPPPMCTYEIQLQ
-422 QAVNQVAF
+422 KAVNQVAF
-430 HTDPKHSG
+430 HTDPEHSG
-438 DMAVLDADNR
+438 DMAVLDVDNR
-448 ISLYRYGKSV
+448 ISLYRYGKSIT
-458 VNDPSVEFG
+458 VNDPSVKFG
-467 AVGGNGFKAAVETPY
+467 AVGANGFKAAVETPH
-482 LDKIYRVDVSSS
+482 LDKTYRVDVSSS
-494 TNEVMNPL
+494 SNEVMNPL

-533 AVPHVA
+533 TVPHVA
-539 GAEEECL
+539 GAEEERL

-574 TDRRILKYLWE
+574 TDSRILKYLWE
-585 ASTPILE
+585 ASTPVLE

-614 RISGEEVILGLTDR
+614 RMSGEEVILGLTDR

-678 SSAAAPSSETLR
+678 STAAAPNSETLR

-767 SLVLFAILTCPGIH
+767 SLV
-781 RTVPSKVFLENA
+781 FLENT

-823 PSPNDSIVSQ
+823 PSLNGSSNSQ
-833 PHQHPDQKKVNL
+833 PCQHPDQKKVNL

-861 GIKILPINI
+861 YCLSIL
-870 DSTRKEK
+870 TAHVKK
-877 SSRTGSRSPEG
+877 SPPELEIALQKVHNL
-888 SRSSRFQGSTAGGVT
+888 R
-903 GHMLLYLVAESITP
+903 ESITP
-917 YAQAVSAEEALKYL
+917 DVQAVSAEEALKYL

-943 SLGTYDFDLVVMVA
+943 SLGTYDFDLVIMVA

-978 INYQRYTIDRHLKRY
+978 TNYQRYTIDRHLKRY

-1014 VKDQNLY
+1014 VIDQNLY

-1045 LMQRQLYEQAA
+1045 LMQKQLYEQAA
-1056 LIFGRAGIFA
+1056 LILARAGIFA
-1066 KALNAFQ
+1066 KALDAFQ

-1082 CMASRLGYT
+1082 CMASQLGYT

-1160 PAILEAQKSQ
+1160 PALLEAQKSQ
-1170 LIFLDSQKTAFLR
+1170 LIFLDSQKSAFLHH
-1183 YKSRLQVVREL
+1183 KSRLQVVREL
-1194 KEKACEN
+1194 KKACEN

-1269 EVLGESV
+1269 EVLGENV

-1284 EIHTLLKQLVL
+1284 EIHILLKQLVL
-1295 FGYDV
+1295 FGYDE

-1315 MEISVP
+1315 METSVP
-1321 EIWTPDLQQSSA
+1321 EIWTPDLQSSV
-1333 SLVCAHPHYLSHSL
+1333 SL
-1347 DSIKC
+1347 
-1352 LAVLGPNSTANS
+1352 VLGPNSTANS

-1379 QDPEVLTPPKFNKN
+1379 Q
-1393 LQWKLHLLQ
+1393 

>member
-9 AGGCRFAAATG
+9 AGGCRSAAATG

-26 LGAEPGAV
+26 LGAEPGTV
-34 VVGSQYG
+34 LVGSQYG
-41 LVDLHPARDSV
+41 LVELRSAGDSV

-158 FVALGWGKKETQFH
+158 FIALGWGKKETQFH

-186 VLPTSVWDDGRPRV
+186 VLPTPAWDDGRPRV

-303 AIWLEDLKVEDSN
+303 AIWLEDLKVENSN
-316 PNTYV
+316 TNTYV

-353 RENLYR
+353 RENLYK

-409 VPPPMCTYELHLQ
+409 VPPPMCTYELQLQ

-448 ISLYRYGKSV
+448 ISVYRYGQST
-458 VNDPSVEFG
+458 VNDPTVNFG
-467 AVGGNGFKAAVETPY
+467 AVGGNGFRAAVETPY
-482 LDKIYRVDVSSS
+482 LDKTYRVDVSSGS
-494 TNEVMNPL
+494 NEVMNPL

-512 GSFLVVG
+512 DSFLVVG

-558 ISLYCSPVT
+558 ISLYSSPVT

-585 ASTPILE
+585 ASTPVLE
-592 PWRSSSSSAVQFPY
+592 PWQSSSGSAVQFPY
-606 RCVQTSIT
+606 RCVQISIT
-614 RISGEEVILGLTDR
+614 RISDEEVILGLTDR

-666 KNLSVKALQASL
+666 KNLSVKALQAGL
-678 SSAAAPSSETLR
+678 SSAAAPNSETLR

-761 KASLPS
+761 K
-767 SLVLFAILTCPGIH
+767 
-781 RTVPSKVFLENA
+781 VFLENT

-823 PSPNDSIVSQ
+823 PSLNGSSNTHPR
-833 PHQHPDQKKVNL
+833 QHPDQKKVNL
-845 ICDVMRV
+845 ICDVMRA

-861 GIKILPINI
+861 YCLSIL
-870 DSTRKEK
+870 TAHVKK
-877 SSRTGSRSPEG
+877 SPPELEIALQKVHDL
-888 SRSSRFQGSTAGGVT
+888 RAGSTAGGVT
-903 GHMLLYLVAESITP
+903 DHMPLYLVAESVTP
-917 YAQAVSAEEALKYL
+917 DVQAVSAEEALKYL

-943 SLGTYDFDLVVMVA
+943 SLGTYDFDLVIMVA

-963 PKEYLPFLNTLRKME
+963 PKEYLPFLNALQKME
-978 INYQRYTIDRHLKRY
+978 TNYQRYTIDRHLKRY

-1045 LMQRQLYEQAA
+1045 LIQKQLYEQAA
-1056 LIFGRAGIFA
+1056 LILARAGIFA
-1066 KALNAFQ
+1066 KALGAFQ

-1110 KYAEAAI
+1110 KHAEAAI

-1183 YKSRLQVVREL
+1183 HKSRLQVVREL

-1284 EIHTLLKQLVL
+1284 EIHILLKQLVL
-1295 FGYDV
+1295 FGYDE

-1315 MEISVP
+1315 METSVP
-1321 EIWTPDLQQSSA
+1321 EIWTPDLQQSSV
-1333 SLVCAHPHYLSHSL
+1333 SL
-1347 DSIKC
+1347 
-1352 LAVLGPNSTANS
+1352 VLGPNSTANS
-1364 IMAAYQQKRMTPPVV
+1364 IMAAYQQKRMVPPAV
-1379 QDPEVLTPPKFNKN
+1379 QDPEVLTPPKFSKN

>member
-9 AGGCRFAAATG
+9 AGGCRSAAATG
-20 TPQCFC
+20 APQCFC

-34 VVGSQYG
+34 LVGSPYG
-41 LVDLHPARDSV
+41 LVELHAARDSV

-73 GVEDLPEQESVCVA
+73 GLEDLPEQESVCVA

-186 VLPTSVWDDGRPRV
+186 VLPAPAWDDGRPRV

-207 FVAVSAVCPETGAR
+207 FVAVSAVCPETGTR

-256 STQEKPNRHDVVFL
+256 STQEKLNRYDVVFL

-275 LHGEFTLPFQKGQ
+275 LHGEFTLPFQKGK

-303 AIWLEDLKVEDSN
+303 AIWLEDLNVENSK

-332 LKQSLHFGSLEENQL
+332 LKQSLHFGCLEENQL

-359 LHILCQGWHYLFYDW
+359 LHILCQGWQYLFYDW

-398 KVLVTAFQHAV
+398 KVLVTAFHHAV
-409 VPPPMCTYELHLQ
+409 VPPPMCTYELQLQ

-430 HTDPKHSG
+430 HTDPKRSG

-448 ISLYRYGKSV
+448 ISLYRYGESIT
-458 VNDPSVEFG
+458 VNDPSVKFG
-467 AVGGNGFKAAVETPY
+467 AVGGDGFKAAVETPY
-482 LDKIYRVDVSSS
+482 LDKTYRLDVSSS
-494 TNEVMNPL
+494 SNEVMNPL

-539 GAEEECL
+539 GAEEERL

-585 ASTPILE
+585 ASTPVLV

-666 KNLSVKALQASL
+666 KNLSVKALQVSL

-732 WLDRLMFREAFQCM
+732 WLDRLMFKEAFQCM

-767 SLVLFAILTCPGIH
+767 SLV
-781 RTVPSKVFLENA
+781 FLENT

-823 PSPNDSIVSQ
+823 PSLNGCSNSQ
-833 PHQHPDQKKVNL
+833 PHQHSDQKKVNL

-861 GIKILPINI
+861 YCLSIL
-870 DSTRKEK
+870 TAHVKK
-877 SSRTGSRSPEG
+877 SPPELEIALQKVHDL
-888 SRSSRFQGSTAGGVT
+888 R
-903 GHMLLYLVAESITP
+903 ESITP
-917 YAQAVSAEEALKYL
+917 DVQAVSAEEALNYL

-963 PKEYLPFLNTLRKME
+963 PKEYLPFLNALRKME
-978 INYQRYTIDRHLKRY
+978 TNYQRYTIDKHLKRY

-1045 LMQRQLYEQAA
+1045 LMQKQLYEQAA
-1056 LIFGRAGIFA
+1056 LILARAGIFA
-1066 KALNAFQ
+1066 KALDAFQ

-1098 ARSMAGKLVEQR
+1098 AQSMAGKLVEQR

-1160 PAILEAQKSQ
+1160 PAILEAQKNQ

-1183 YKSRLQVVREL
+1183 HKSRLQVVREL

-1201 LQDYEVPNCPELEL
+1201 LQDYGVPNCPELEL

-1252 KRYSLKEGSP
+1252 KKYSLKEGSP

-1284 EIHTLLKQLVL
+1284 EIHILLKQLVL
-1295 FGYDV
+1295 FGYDE

-1315 MEISVP
+1315 METSVP
-1321 EIWTPDLQQSSA
+1321 EIWTPDLQQSSVN
-1333 SLVCAHPHYLSHSL
+1333 L
-1347 DSIKC
+1347 
-1352 LAVLGPNSTANS
+1352 VLGPNSTANS
-1364 IMAAYQQKRMTPPVV
+1364 IMAAYQQKRMTSPVV
-1379 QDPEVLTPPKFNKN
+1379 Q
-1393 LQWKLHLLQ
+1393 

>member
-9 AGGCRFAAATG
+9 TGGRRSVAAPG

-26 LGAEPGAV
+26 LSAESGTV
-34 VVGSQYG
+34 LVGSQHG
-41 LVDLHPARDSV
+41 LLELGPAGDSV
-52 SREVSL
+52 TREVSL
-58 TVDGFLPEDGSGCIV
+58 TAEGFMPEDGSGCIV
-73 GVEDLPEQESVCVA
+73 GIEDLPEQECVCVA

-107 SVDSGLSVMSWSPDQ
+107 SVDSGLSTMSWSPDQ

-186 VLPTSVWDDGRPRV
+186 VSPTSAWDDSRPRV

-221 KVRVWSRELVLQS
+221 KVRVWNRELVLQS
-234 TSEPISGLEQAL
+234 TSEPVSGLEQAL

-288 VKVNEMLWNADSTIL
+288 VKVNELLWNADSTIL
-303 AIWLEDLKVEDSN
+303 AIWLEDLKVENSK
-316 PNTYV
+316 PNSYV

-353 RENLYR
+353 RESPYR
-359 LHILCQGWHYLFYDW
+359 LHVLCQGWHYLSYDW
-374 HWTTDHGLGENSQHM
+374 HWTTDRGMGENSQHV

-409 VPPPMCTYELHLQ
+409 VPPPMCTYELQLQ

-430 HTDPKHSG
+430 HTDPKRSG
-438 DMAVLDADNR
+438 DMAVLDADNK
-448 ISLYRYGKSV
+448 ISVYRYGQSTM
-458 VNDPSVEFG
+458 NDPTVKFG
-467 AVGGNGFKAAVETPY
+467 AVGGNGFKAAVQTPY
-482 LDKIYRVDVSSS
+482 LDKTY
-494 TNEVMNPL
+494 
-502 GLRFLTWLPD
+502 
-512 GSFLVVG
+512 
-519 QGQHAAQS
+519 
-527 VLHHLT
+527 
-533 AVPHVA
+533 
-539 GAEEECL
+539 
-546 NLRLS
+546 RLS

-558 ISLYCSPVT
+558 ISLCTNPVT

-574 TDRRILKYLWE
+574 AHRQILKYLWE
-585 ASTPILE
+585 ASTPVLE
-592 PWRSSSSSAVQFPY
+592 PWRTSSGSAVQFPY
-606 RCVQTSIT
+606 PCVQTSIT
-614 RISGEEVILGLTDR
+614 RINGEEVILGLTDR

-666 KNLSVKALQASL
+666 KNITVKALQAGL
-678 SSAAAPSSETLR
+678 SSAAAPNSETLR

-696 RIVTVVPQD
+696 RIITIVPQD

-712 PRGNLETIHHR
+712 PRGNLETVHHR
-723 ALVLAQIRK
+723 ALVLAQIQK

-761 KASLPS
+761 
-767 SLVLFAILTCPGIH
+767 
-781 RTVPSKVFLENA
+781 KVFLENA

-823 PSPNDSIVSQ
+823 PSLNGSSNAQ

-861 GIKILPINI
+861 YCLSIL
-870 DSTRKEK
+870 TAHVKK
-877 SSRTGSRSPEG
+877 SPPELEIALQKVHDL
-888 SRSSRFQGSTAGGVT
+888 R
-903 GHMLLYLVAESITP
+903 ESITP
-917 YAQAVSAEEALKYL
+917 DVKAVSAEEALKYL

-943 SLGTYDFDLVVMVA
+943 SLGTYDFDLVIMVA

-963 PKEYLPFLNTLRKME
+963 PKEYLPFLNSLRKME
-978 INYQRYTIDRHLKRY
+978 TNYQRYTIDRHLKRY

-1014 VKDQNLY
+1014 VKDQNQY
-1021 SEALKLYPSSTQE
+1021 CEALKLYPSSTQE

-1045 LMQRQLYEQAA
+1045 LIQKQLYEQAA
-1056 LIFGRAGIFA
+1056 LIFARAGIFA
-1066 KALNAFQ
+1066 KALDAFQ
-1073 SSGSWQQAL
+1073 NSGSWQQAL

-1098 ARSMAGKLVEQR
+1098 SRSMAGKLVEQR
-1110 KYAEAAI
+1110 KHAEAAI
-1117 LLEQYTQDYEEAVLL
+1117 LLEQYTQDYEEAILL

-1146 HKYGRLDILETNLK
+1146 HKYGRLDILETNFR

-1183 YKSRLQVVREL
+1183 HKSRLQVVREL
-1194 KEKACEN
+1194 KEKACES
-1201 LQDYEVPNCPELEL
+1201 LQDYEMPNCPELDL

-1262 FEDIALL
+1262 FEDMALL
-1269 EVLGESV
+1269 EVLGENV

-1284 EIHTLLKQLVL
+1284 DAHMLLKQLVL
-1295 FGYDV
+1295 FGYDE

-1315 MEISVP
+1315 METSIP
-1321 EIWTPDLQQSSA
+1321 EIWTPDLQQSS
-1333 SLVCAHPHYLSHSL
+1333 VNP
-1347 DSIKC
+1347 
-1352 LAVLGPNSTANS
+1352 VLGPNSTANS
-1364 IMAAYQQKRMTPPVV
+1364 IMAAYQQKRMMTPVV
-1379 QDPEVLTPPKFNKN
+1379 QDPELLIPPKLNKN

>member
-9 AGGCRFAAATG
+9 AGGCRSAAATG

-34 VVGSQYG
+34 LVGSQYG
-41 LVDLHPARDSV
+41 LVELRPAGDSV

-73 GVEDLPEQESVCVA
+73 GIEDLPEQESVCVA

-107 SVDSGLSVMSWSPDQ
+107 GVDSGLSVMSWSPDQ

-172 GSEGKQAAHRKQTE
+172 GSEGKQAAHRKQME
-186 VLPTSVWDDGRPRV
+186 VLPASAWDDGRPRV

-207 FVAVSAVCPETGAR
+207 FVAVSAICPETGAR

-234 TSEPISGLEQAL
+234 TSEPVSGLEQAL

-303 AIWLEDLKVEDSN
+303 AIWLEDLKMEKSN

-409 VPPPMCTYELHLQ
+409 VPPPMCTYEIQLQ

-430 HTDPKHSG
+430 HTDPKRSG
-438 DMAVLDADNR
+438 DMAVLDANNR
-448 ISLYRYGKSV
+448 ISVYRYGQRT
-458 VNDPSVEFG
+458 VNDPSVKFG
-467 AVGGNGFKAAVETPY
+467 AVEGNGFKATVETPY
-482 LDKIYRVDVSSS
+482 LDKTYRVDVSSS
-494 TNEVMNPL
+494 SNEVMNPL

-512 GSFLVVG
+512 DSFLVVG
-519 QGQHAAQS
+519 QGQHATLS

-533 AVPHVA
+533 ALPHMA

-574 TDRRILKYLWE
+574 TDRRILKYLW
-585 ASTPILE
+585 
-592 PWRSSSSSAVQFPY
+592 
-606 RCVQTSIT
+606 
-614 RISGEEVILGLTDR
+614 
-628 CRFFVNDIEVA
+628 
-639 SNITSFATYNEFLL
+639 
-653 VTTNSHTCQCFCL
+653 
-666 KNLSVKALQASL
+666 ALQAGL
-678 SSAAAPSSETLR
+678 SSTAAPNSETLR

-696 RIVTVVPQD
+696 RIVTIVPQD

-732 WLDRLMFREAFQCM
+732 WLDR
-746 RKLRINLNLLYDHNP
+746 
-761 KASLPS
+761 
-767 SLVLFAILTCPGIH
+767 
-781 RTVPSKVFLENA
+781 
-793 ETFIRQIDSVNY
+793 
-805 INLFFTELK
+805 

-823 PSPNDSIVSQ
+823 PSLNGSSNSQ

-861 GIKILPINI
+861 YCLSIL
-870 DSTRKEK
+870 TAHVKK
-877 SSRTGSRSPEG
+877 SPPELEIALQKVHDL
-888 SRSSRFQGSTAGGVT
+888 R
-903 GHMLLYLVAESITP
+903 ESITP
-917 YAQAVSAEEALKYL
+917 DVQAVSAEEALKYL

-978 INYQRYTIDRHLKRY
+978 TNYQRYTIDRHLKRY

-1045 LMQRQLYEQAA
+1045 LIQKQLYEQAA
-1056 LIFGRAGIFA
+1056 LMFARAGIFA
-1066 KALNAFQ
+1066 KALEAFQ

-1110 KYAEAAI
+1110 KYAEAAV

-1146 HKYGRLDILETNLK
+1146 HRYGRLDILETNLK

-1183 YKSRLQVVREL
+1183 HKSRLQMVREL

-1201 LQDYEVPNCPELEL
+1201 PQDYEVPNCPELEL

-1284 EIHTLLKQLVL
+1284 EIHILLKQLVL
-1295 FGYDV
+1295 FGYDE

-1315 MEISVP
+1315 METSIP
-1321 EIWTPDLQQSSA
+1321 EIWTPDLQQSSV
-1333 SLVCAHPHYLSHSL
+1333 SL
-1347 DSIKC
+1347 
-1352 LAVLGPNSTANS
+1352 VLGPNSTANS
-1364 IMAAYQQKRMTPPVV
+1364 IMTAYQQKRMMPPVV
-1379 QDPEVLTPPKFNKN
+1379 QG
-1393 LQWKLHLLQ
+1393 

>member
-9 AGGCRFAAATG
+9 AGGCRSAAATG

-26 LGAEPGAV
+26 LSAEPGAV
-34 VVGSQYG
+34 LVGSQYG
-41 LVDLHPARDSV
+41 LVELRPAGDSV

-122 ELVLLATGQQTL
+122 ELVLLATGEQTL

-144 TEKQIHQD
+144 TEKQIHQG

-186 VLPTSVWDDGRPRV
+186 VLPTSAWDDGRPRV

-234 TSEPISGLEQAL
+234 TSEPISGLQQAL

-303 AIWLEDLKVEDSN
+303 AIWLEDLKVEKSN

-332 LKQSLHFGSLEENQL
+332 LKQSLHFNSSEENQL

-359 LHILCQGWHYLFYDW
+359 LHILCRGWRYLFYDW

-409 VPPPMCTYELHLQ
+409 VPPPMCTYEIQLQ

-430 HTDPKHSG
+430 HTDLKRSG

-448 ISLYRYGKSV
+448 ISVYRYGKTIT
-458 VNDPSVEFG
+458 VNDPSVKFG

-482 LDKIYRVDVSSS
+482 LDKTYRVDVSSS
-494 TNEVMNPL
+494 SNEVMGPL

-512 GSFLVVG
+512 DSFLVVG
-519 QGQHAAQS
+519 QGQHAGQS

-551 VPVDGEV
+551 VPIDGEV

-567 KTVALQL
+567 RTVALQL
-574 TDRRILKYLWE
+574 TDRQILKYLWE
-585 ASTPILE
+585 ASSPVLE

-614 RISGEEVILGLTDR
+614 RIGGEEVILGLTDR

-666 KNLSVKALQASL
+666 KNLSVKALQAGL
-678 SSAAAPSSETLR
+678 SSAAAPNSETLR

-712 PRGNLETIHHR
+712 PRGNLETVHHR

-761 KASLPS
+761 KAS
-767 SLVLFAILTCPGIH
+767 
-781 RTVPSKVFLENA
+781 VFLENT

-823 PSPNDSIVSQ
+823 PSLNGSSNSQ
-833 PHQHPDQKKVNL
+833 AHRRPDQKKVNL

-861 GIKILPINI
+861 YCLSIL
-870 DSTRKEK
+870 TAHVKK
-877 SSRTGSRSPEG
+877 SPPELEIALQKVHNL
-888 SRSSRFQGSTAGGVT
+888 R
-903 GHMLLYLVAESITP
+903 ESITP
-917 YAQAVSAEEALKYL
+917 DVQAVSAEEALKYL

-978 INYQRYTIDRHLKRY
+978 TNYQRYTIDRHLKRY

-1021 SEALKLYPSSTQE
+1021 SEALDLYPSSTQE

-1045 LMQRQLYEQAA
+1045 LIQKQLYEQAA
-1056 LIFGRAGIFA
+1056 LIFARAGIFA
-1066 KALNAFQ
+1066 KALDAFQ

-1082 CMASRLGYT
+1082 CMASQLGYT

-1110 KYAEAAI
+1110 RYAEAAI

-1160 PAILEAQKSQ
+1160 PAVLEAQKSQ

-1183 YKSRLQVVREL
+1183 HKSRLQVVREL

-1201 LQDYEVPNCPELEL
+1201 PQDYEVPNCPELEL

-1228 NSKYSHSNSRISARS
+1228 SSKYSHSNSRISARS

-1269 EVLGESV
+1269 EALGESV

-1284 EIHTLLKQLVL
+1284 EIHILLKQLVL
-1295 FGYDV
+1295 FSYDE

-1315 MEISVP
+1315 METSIP
-1321 EIWTPDLQQSSA
+1321 EIWTPDLQQSSV
-1333 SLVCAHPHYLSHSL
+1333 SL
-1347 DSIKC
+1347 
-1352 LAVLGPNSTANS
+1352 VLGPNSTANS
-1364 IMAAYQQKRMTPPVV
+1364 IMAAYQQKRMMPPVV
-1379 QDPEVLTPPKFNKN
+1379 QDPEVLAPPKLNKN
-1393 LQWKLHLLQ
+1393 LQWKLYLLQ

>member
-1 MRNLRLLR
+1 
-9 AGGCRFAAATG
+9 
-20 TPQCFC
+20 
-26 LGAEPGAV
+26 
-34 VVGSQYG
+34 
-41 LVDLHPARDSV
+41 
-52 SREVSL
+52 
-58 TVDGFLPEDGSGCIV
+58 
-73 GVEDLPEQESVCVA
+73 
-87 TAAGDILLCNLSTKQ
+87 
-102 VECVG
+102 
-107 SVDSGLSVMSWSPDQ
+107 MSWSPDQ

-158 FVALGWGKKETQFH
+158 FIALGWGKKETQFH

-186 VLPTSVWDDGRPRV
+186 VLPTPAWDDGRPRV

-303 AIWLEDLKVEDSN
+303 AIWLEDLKVENSN
-316 PNTYV
+316 TNTYV

-353 RENLYR
+353 RENLYK

-409 VPPPMCTYELHLQ
+409 VPPPMCTYELQLQ

-448 ISLYRYGKSV
+448 ISVYRYGQST
-458 VNDPSVEFG
+458 VNDPTVNFG
-467 AVGGNGFKAAVETPY
+467 AVGGNGFRAAVETPY
-482 LDKIYRVDVSSS
+482 LDKTYRVDVSSGS
-494 TNEVMNPL
+494 NEVMNPL

-512 GSFLVVG
+512 DSFLVVG
-519 QGQHAAQS
+519 QSQHAAQS

-558 ISLYCSPVT
+558 ISLYSSPVT

-585 ASTPILE
+585 ASTPVLE
-592 PWRSSSSSAVQFPY
+592 PWQSSSGSAVQFPY
-606 RCVQTSIT
+606 RCVQISIT
-614 RISGEEVILGLTDR
+614 RISDEEVILGLTDR

-666 KNLSVKALQASL
+666 KNLSVKALQAGL
-678 SSAAAPSSETLR
+678 SSAAAPNSETLR

-761 KASLPS
+761 K
-767 SLVLFAILTCPGIH
+767 
-781 RTVPSKVFLENA
+781 VFLENT

-823 PSPNDSIVSQ
+823 PSLNGSSSTHPR
-833 PHQHPDQKKVNL
+833 QHPDQKKVNL
-845 ICDVMRV
+845 ICDVMRD

-861 GIKILPINI
+861 YCLSIL
-870 DSTRKEK
+870 TAHVKK
-877 SSRTGSRSPEG
+877 SPPELEIALQKVHDL
-888 SRSSRFQGSTAGGVT
+888 RGSTAGGVT
-903 GHMLLYLVAESITP
+903 DHMPLYLVAESVTP
-917 YAQAVSAEEALKYL
+917 DVQAVSAEEALKYL

-963 PKEYLPFLNTLRKME
+963 PKEYLPFLNALQKME
-978 INYQRYTIDRHLKRY
+978 TNYQRYTIDRHLKRY

-1034 YKDISDAYGEY
+1034 YKNISDAYGEY
-1045 LMQRQLYEQAA
+1045 LIQKQLYEQAA
-1056 LIFGRAGIFA
+1056 LILARAGIFA
-1066 KALNAFQ
+1066 KALGAFQ

-1082 CMASRLGYT
+1082 CMAAGLGYT

-1110 KYAEAAI
+1110 KHAEAAI

-1146 HKYGRLDILETNLK
+1146 HKYDRLDILETNLK

-1183 YKSRLQVVREL
+1183 HKSRLQVVREL
-1194 KEKACEN
+1194 KEKACES

-1284 EIHTLLKQLVL
+1284 EIHILLKQLVL
-1295 FGYDV
+1295 FGYDE
-1300 QAGALQQVLEEVLQL
+1300 QAGELQQVLEEVLQL
-1315 MEISVP
+1315 METSVP
-1321 EIWTPDLQQSSA
+1321 EIWTPDLQQSSV
-1333 SLVCAHPHYLSHSL
+1333 SL
-1347 DSIKC
+1347 
-1352 LAVLGPNSTANS
+1352 VLGPNSTANS
-1364 IMAAYQQKRMTPPVV
+1364 IMAAYQQKRMVPPAV
-1379 QDPEVLTPPKFNKN
+1379 QDPEVLTPPKFSKN

>member
-9 AGGCRFAAATG
+9 AGGCRSAAATG

-34 VVGSQYG
+34 LVGSQYG
-41 LVDLHPARDSV
+41 LVELHPAGDSV
-52 SREVSL
+52 SREVCL

-152 EFGEGK
+152 EFGEG
-158 FVALGWGKKETQFH
+158 
-172 GSEGKQAAHRKQTE
+172 
-186 VLPTSVWDDGRPRV
+186 
-200 TWRGDGQ
+200 
-207 FVAVSAVCPETGAR
+207 AR

-303 AIWLEDLKVEDSN
+303 AIWLEDLKVENSN

-359 LHILCQGWHYLFYDW
+359 LHILCQGWRYLFYDW

-448 ISLYRYGKSV
+448 ISLYRYGQSTV
-458 VNDPSVEFG
+458 DDPSVKFG
-467 AVGGNGFKAAVETPY
+467 VVGGNGFKAAVETPY
-482 LDKIYRVDVSSS
+482 LDKTYRVDVSSS
-494 TNEVMNPL
+494 SNEAMNPL

-533 AVPHVA
+533 AVPDMA
-539 GAEEECL
+539 GAEEERL

-574 TDRRILKYLWE
+574 TDRRILKYLW
-585 ASTPILE
+585 
-592 PWRSSSSSAVQFPY
+592 
-606 RCVQTSIT
+606 
-614 RISGEEVILGLTDR
+614 
-628 CRFFVNDIEVA
+628 
-639 SNITSFATYNEFLL
+639 
-653 VTTNSHTCQCFCL
+653 
-666 KNLSVKALQASL
+666 ALQASL

-761 KASLPS
+761 K
-767 SLVLFAILTCPGIH
+767 
-781 RTVPSKVFLENA
+781 VFLENI

-823 PSPNDSIVSQ
+823 PSLNGSSNSQ
-833 PHQHPDQKKVNL
+833 PHQHPNQKKVNL

-861 GIKILPINI
+861 YCLSIL
-870 DSTRKEK
+870 TAHVKK
-877 SSRTGSRSPEG
+877 SPPELEIALQKVHDLRE
-888 SRSSRFQGSTAGGVT
+888 SVT
-903 GHMLLYLVAESITP
+903 P
-917 YAQAVSAEEALKYL
+917 DAQAVSAEEALKYL

-978 INYQRYTIDRHLKRY
+978 TNYQRYTIDRHLKRY

-1045 LMQRQLYEQAA
+1045 LMQKQLYEQAA
-1056 LIFGRAGIFA
+1056 LILARAGIFA
-1066 KALNAFQ
+1066 KALDAFQ

-1098 ARSMAGKLVEQR
+1098 AQSMAGKLVEQR

-1117 LLEQYTQDYEEAVLL
+1117 LLEQYTQDFEEAVLL

-1183 YKSRLQVVREL
+1183 HKSRLQVVREL

-1284 EIHTLLKQLVL
+1284 EIHILLKQLVL
-1295 FGYDV
+1295 FGYDE

-1315 MEISVP
+1315 METSVP
-1321 EIWTPDLQQSSA
+1321 EIWTPDLQQSSVN
-1333 SLVCAHPHYLSHSL
+1333 L
-1347 DSIKC
+1347 
-1352 LAVLGPNSTANS
+1352 VLGPNSTANS
-1364 IMAAYQQKRMTPPVV
+1364 IMAAYQQKRMMPPVV
-1379 QDPEVLTPPKFNKN
+1379 QDPEILTPPKFNKN

>member
-1 MRNLRLLR
+1 DWMCKTFMQLSLRELFWLKFS
-9 AGGCRFAAATG
+9 CFAVPKYTLISHWPLYVKV
-20 TPQCFC
+20 T
-26 LGAEPGAV
+26 
-34 VVGSQYG
+34 
-41 LVDLHPARDSV
+41 
-52 SREVSL
+52 REVSL
-58 TVDGFLPEDGSGCIV
+58 TAEGFMPEDGSGCIV
-73 GVEDLPEQESVCVA
+73 GIEDLPEQECVCVA

-107 SVDSGLSVMSWSPDQ
+107 SVDSGLSTMSWSPDQ

-144 TEKQIHQD
+144 TEKQIHQE

-186 VLPTSVWDDGRPRV
+186 ASPTSAWDDGRPRV

-207 FVAVSAVCPETGAR
+207 FVAVSAVCPDTGAR
-221 KVRVWSRELVLQS
+221 KVRVWNRELVLQS
-234 TSEPISGLEQAL
+234 TSEPISRLEQAL
-246 SWKPSGNLIA
+246 SWKPSGSLMA

-288 VKVNEMLWNADSTIL
+288 VKVNELLWNADSTIL
-303 AIWLEDLKVEDSN
+303 AIWLEDLKVENSHTN
-316 PNTYV
+316 SYV

-332 LKQSLHFGSLEENQL
+332 LKQSLHFGSLEENRL

-353 RENLYR
+353 RENPYR
-359 LHILCQGWHYLFYDW
+359 LYVLCQGWHYLSYDW
-374 HWTTDHGLGENSQHM
+374 HWTTDHGMGENSQHM
-389 ANVAVIDGD
+389 SNVAVIDGD

-409 VPPPMCTYELHLQ
+409 VPPPMCTYELQLQ

-438 DMAVLDADNR
+438 DMAVLDACNK
-448 ISLYRYGKSV
+448 ISVYRYGQSTM
-458 VNDPSVEFG
+458 NDPTVRFG

-482 LDKIYRVDVSSS
+482 LDKTYSDS
-494 TNEVMNPL
+494 NEVMNPL

-512 GSFLVVG
+512 DSFLVVG

-539 GAEEECL
+539 GAEEEHL

-558 ISLYCSPVT
+558 ISLCCSPET
-567 KTVALQL
+567 RTVAVQL
-574 TDRRILKYLWE
+574 ADGQILKYVWE
-585 ASTPILE
+585 ASAPVLE
-592 PWRSSSSSAVQFPY
+592 PWQTSNGSAVQFPY
-606 RCVQTSIT
+606 PCVQTSIT
-614 RISGEEVILGLTDR
+614 RISGEEMILGLTDR
-628 CRFFVNDIEVA
+628 YRFFVNDIEVA

-666 KNLSVKALQASL
+666 KNISVKALQAGL
-678 SSAAAPSSETLR
+678 SSAAAPNSETLR

-696 RIVTVVPQD
+696 RIITVVPQD

-712 PRGNLETIHHR
+712 PRGNLETVHHR

-761 KASLPS
+761 KL
-767 SLVLFAILTCPGIH
+767 
-781 RTVPSKVFLENA
+781 FLENA
-793 ETFIRQIDSVNY
+793 ETFIRQIDSVSS

-823 PSPNDSIVSQ
+823 PSLNGTCNAQ
-833 PHQHPDQKKVNL
+833 PLQHSDQKKVNVISFSYCRYCL
-845 ICDVMRV
+845 SILTAHVKKSPPELEIALQKVHDLQENVTPDV
-852 AMEHIDPQK
+852 K
-861 GIKILPINI
+861 
-870 DSTRKEK
+870 
-877 SSRTGSRSPEG
+877 
-888 SRSSRFQGSTAGGVT
+888 
-903 GHMLLYLVAESITP
+903 
-917 YAQAVSAEEALKYL
+917 AVSAEEALKYL

-943 SLGTYDFDLVVMVA
+943 SLGTYDFDLVIMVA

-963 PKEYLPFLNTLRKME
+963 PKEYLPFLNTLQKME
-978 INYQRYTIDRHLKRY
+978 TNYQRYTIDRHLKRY

-1014 VKDQNLY
+1014 VKDQNQY
-1021 SEALKLYPSSTQE
+1021 CEALKLYPSSTQE

-1045 LMQRQLYEQAA
+1045 LIQKQLYEQAA
-1056 LIFGRAGIFA
+1056 LIFARAGIFA
-1066 KALNAFQ
+1066 KALDAFQ
-1073 SSGSWQQAL
+1073 NSGSWQQAL
-1082 CMASRLGYT
+1082 CMASQLGYT

-1098 ARSMAGKLVEQR
+1098 ARSM
-1110 KYAEAAI
+1110 
-1117 LLEQYTQDYEEAVLL
+1117 LLTCFADYEM
-1132 LLEGALWEEALRLI
+1132 
-1146 HKYGRLDILETNLK
+1146 
-1160 PAILEAQKSQ
+1160 
-1170 LIFLDSQKTAFLR
+1170 
-1183 YKSRLQVVREL
+1183 
-1194 KEKACEN
+1194 
-1201 LQDYEVPNCPELEL
+1201 PNCPELDL

-1252 KRYSLKEGSP
+1252 KRYSLKEGSA
-1262 FEDIALL
+1262 FEDMALL

-1276 RAVETVKG
+1276 RAVETVKD
-1284 EIHTLLKQLVL
+1284 IHILLKQLVL
-1295 FGYDV
+1295 FGYDE
-1300 QAGALQQVLEEVLQL
+1300 QAGALQQVLEEVLEL
-1315 MEISVP
+1315 METSIP
-1321 EIWTPDLQQSSA
+1321 EIWTPDLQQSS
-1333 SLVCAHPHYLSHSL
+1333 VNP
-1347 DSIKC
+1347 
-1352 LAVLGPNSTANS
+1352 VLGPNSTANS
-1364 IMAAYQQKRMTPPVV
+1364 IMAAYQQKRMMTPVMKDQWALRLSKHCYMPT
-1379 QDPEVLTPPKFNKN
+1379 VLTFIQ
-1393 LQWKLHLLQ
+1393 L

>member
-9 AGGCRFAAATG
+9 AGGCRSAAATG

-34 VVGSQYG
+34 LVGSQYG
-41 LVDLHPARDSV
+41 LVELRPAEDSV

-73 GVEDLPEQESVCVA
+73 GVKDLPEQESVCVA
-87 TAAGDILLCNLSTKQ
+87 TAAGDILLCNLSMKQ

-122 ELVLLATGQQTL
+122 ELILLATGQQTL
-134 IMMTRDFEPI
+134 IMMTRDFEPV
-144 TEKQIHQD
+144 TEKQIYQE

-172 GSEGKQAAHRKQTE
+172 GSEGKQAAHRKKME
-186 VLPTSVWDDGRPRV
+186 VLPTSAWDDGRPRV

-256 STQEKPNRHDVVFL
+256 STQEKPDRHDVVFL

-303 AIWLEDLKVEDSN
+303 AIWLEDLKVEKSN
-316 PNTYV
+316 TNTYV

-359 LHILCQGWHYLFYDW
+359 LHILCQGWNYLFYDW
-374 HWTTDHGLGENSQHM
+374 YWTTDHGLGENSQHM

-409 VPPPMCTYELHLQ
+409 VPPPMCTYEIQLQ

-430 HTDPKHSG
+430 HTDPKYSG

-448 ISLYRYGKSV
+448 ISVYRYGQST
-458 VNDPSVEFG
+458 VNDPSVKFG

-482 LDKIYRVDVSSS
+482 LDKTYRVDVNSSS
-494 TNEVMNPL
+494 NEVMNPL
-502 GLRFLTWLPD
+502 GFRFLTWLPD
-512 GSFLVVG
+512 DSFLVVG

-533 AVPHVA
+533 AVPHMA

-546 NLRLS
+546 NLWLS

-585 ASTPILE
+585 TSTPVLE

-606 RCVQTSIT
+606 HCVQTSIT

-666 KNLSVKALQASL
+666 KNLPVKALQAGL
-678 SSAAAPSSETLR
+678 SSAAAANSETLR

-767 SLVLFAILTCPGIH
+767 S
-781 RTVPSKVFLENA
+781 VFLENT

-814 EEDFTKSMY
+814 EEDFMKSMY
-823 PSPNDSIVSQ
+823 PSLNGSSNSQ
-833 PHQHPDQKKVNL
+833 THQHPDQKKVNL

-861 GIKILPINI
+861 YCLSILTAHVKKSPPELEIALQKIHDL
-870 DSTRKEK
+870 R
-877 SSRTGSRSPEG
+877 
-888 SRSSRFQGSTAGGVT
+888 
-903 GHMLLYLVAESITP
+903 ESIMP
-917 YAQAVSAEEALKYL
+917 DVQAVSAEEALKYL

-978 INYQRYTIDRHLKRY
+978 TNYQRYTIDKYLKRY

-1034 YKDISDAYGEY
+1034 YKGISDAYGEY
-1045 LMQRQLYEQAA
+1045 LIQKQLYEQAA
-1056 LIFGRAGIFA
+1056 LIFARAGIFA
-1066 KALNAFQ
+1066 KALDAFQ

-1082 CMASRLGYT
+1082 CMASQLGYT

-1098 ARSMAGKLVEQR
+1098 AQSMAGKLVEQR
-1110 KYAEAAI
+1110 NYAEAAI
-1117 LLEQYTQDYEEAVLL
+1117 LLEQYTQDYEEAILL
-1132 LLEGALWEEALRLI
+1132 LLEGAVWEEALRLI

-1183 YKSRLQVVREL
+1183 HKSRLQVVREL
-1194 KEKACEN
+1194 KENACEN
-1201 LQDYEVPNCPELEL
+1201 PQDYEVPNCPELDL
-1215 FSETSSVVTASDM
+1215 FSETTSVVTASDM

-1284 EIHTLLKQLVL
+1284 EIHILLKQLVL
-1295 FGYDV
+1295 FGYDE
-1300 QAGALQQVLEEVLQL
+1300 QAGALQQVLEEASQL
-1315 MEISVP
+1315 METSIP
-1321 EIWTPDLQQSSA
+1321 EIWTPNVQQSSV
-1333 SLVCAHPHYLSHSL
+1333 SL
-1347 DSIKC
+1347 
-1352 LAVLGPNSTANS
+1352 VLGPSSTANS
-1364 IMAAYQQKRMTPPVV
+1364 ITAAYQQKRMMPPVV
-1379 QDPEVLTPPKFNKN
+1379 QGSLLLCIKFECEISEG
-1393 LQWKLHLLQ
+1393 LVGLE

>member
-1 MRNLRLLR
+1 M
-9 AGGCRFAAATG
+9 
-20 TPQCFC
+20 
-26 LGAEPGAV
+26 
-34 VVGSQYG
+34 
-41 LVDLHPARDSV
+41 
-52 SREVSL
+52 
-58 TVDGFLPEDGSGCIV
+58 PEDGSGCIV
-73 GVEDLPEQESVCVA
+73 GIEDLPEQECVCVA

-107 SVDSGLSVMSWSPDQ
+107 SVDSGLSTMSWSPDQ

-152 EFGEGK
+152 EFGEG
-158 FVALGWGKKETQFH
+158 
-172 GSEGKQAAHRKQTE
+172 
-186 VLPTSVWDDGRPRV
+186 
-200 TWRGDGQ
+200 
-207 FVAVSAVCPETGAR
+207 AR
-221 KVRVWSRELVLQS
+221 KVRVWNRELVLQS
-234 TSEPISGLEQAL
+234 TNEPISGLEQAL

-288 VKVNEMLWNADSTIL
+288 VKVNELLWNADSTIL
-303 AIWLEDLKVEDSN
+303 AIWLEDLKTSN
-316 PNTYV
+316 PNSYV

-332 LKQSLHFGSLEENQL
+332 LKQSLHFGSLEKHQL
-347 VSLLWD
+347 VSVLWD
-353 RENLYR
+353 RENPYR
-359 LHILCQGWHYLFYDW
+359 LHVLCQGWRYLSYDW
-374 HWTTDHGLGENSQHM
+374 HWTTDRGMGENSQHV

-409 VPPPMCTYELHLQ
+409 VPPPMCTYELQLQ

-448 ISLYRYGKSV
+448 ISVYRYGQNTM
-458 VNDPSVEFG
+458 NDPTVRLG

-482 LDKIYRVDVSSS
+482 LDKMYRVDVGSNS
-494 TNEVMNPL
+494 NEVMNPL
-502 GLRFLTWLPD
+502 GVRFLTWLPD
-512 GSFLVVG
+512 DSFLVVG

-533 AVPHVA
+533 AVPHTA
-539 GAEEECL
+539 GAEEERL
-546 NLRLS
+546 KLRLS

-558 ISLYCSPVT
+558 ISLCCSPVT

-574 TDRRILKYLWE
+574 AHGHILKYLWE
-585 ASTPILE
+585 ASTPVLE
-592 PWRSSSSSAVQFPY
+592 PWWTSNGSAVRFPY
-606 RCVQTSIT
+606 PCVQTSIT

-639 SNITSFATYNEFLL
+639 SNVTSFATYNEFLL

-666 KNLSVKALQASL
+666 KNISVKALQAGL
-678 SSAAAPSSETLR
+678 SSAAAPNSETLR

-705 TKVVLQM
+705 TKLVLQM
-712 PRGNLETIHHR
+712 PRGNLETVHHR

-761 KASLPS
+761 K
-767 SLVLFAILTCPGIH
+767 
-781 RTVPSKVFLENA
+781 VFLENA

-823 PSPNDSIVSQ
+823 PSLNVSSNAQ
-833 PHQHPDQKKVNL
+833 PHQHPDQKKVNV

-861 GIKILPINI
+861 YCLSIL
-870 DSTRKEK
+870 TAHVKK
-877 SSRTGSRSPEG
+877 SPPELEIALQKVHDL
-888 SRSSRFQGSTAGGVT
+888 RENVT
-903 GHMLLYLVAESITP
+903 PDVK
-917 YAQAVSAEEALKYL
+917 AVSAEEALKYL

-943 SLGTYDFDLVVMVA
+943 SLGTYDFDLVIMVA

-963 PKEYLPFLNTLRKME
+963 PKEYLPFLNTLQKME
-978 INYQRYTIDRHLKRY
+978 TNYQRYTIDRHLKRY

-1014 VKDQNLY
+1014 VKDQNQY
-1021 SEALKLYPSSTQE
+1021 REALKLYPSSTQE

-1045 LMQRQLYEQAA
+1045 LIQKQLYEQAA
-1056 LIFGRAGIFA
+1056 LIFARAGIFE
-1066 KALNAFQ
+1066 KALDAFQ
-1073 SSGSWQQAL
+1073 NSGSWQQAL
-1082 CMASRLGYT
+1082 CMASQLGYT

-1098 ARSMAGKLVEQR
+1098 ARSMAGKLAEQR
-1110 KYAEAAI
+1110 KHAEAAI
-1117 LLEQYTQDYEEAVLL
+1117 LLEQYTQDCEEAVLL

-1146 HKYGRLDILETNLK
+1146 HKYGRLDILETNFK

-1170 LIFLDSQKTAFLR
+1170 LIFLDSQKTAFLCH
-1183 YKSRLQVVREL
+1183 KSRLQVVREL
-1194 KEKACEN
+1194 KEKACES
-1201 LQDYEVPNCPELEL
+1201 LQDYEMPNCPELDL
-1215 FSETSSVVTASDM
+1215 FSETSSVMTASDM

-1252 KRYSLKEGSP
+1252 KRYSLKKGSP
-1262 FEDIALL
+1262 FEDMALL
-1269 EVLGESV
+1269 EALGESV

-1284 EIHTLLKQLVL
+1284 DTHILLKQLVL
-1295 FGYDV
+1295 FGYDE
-1300 QAGALQQVLEEVLQL
+1300 QAGALQRVLEEVLQL
-1315 MEISVP
+1315 METSIP
-1321 EIWTPDLQQSSA
+1321 DIWTPDLQQSS
-1333 SLVCAHPHYLSHSL
+1333 VNP
-1347 DSIKC
+1347 
-1352 LAVLGPNSTANS
+1352 VLGPNSTANS
-1364 IMAAYQQKRMTPPVV
+1364 IMAAYQQKRMVTPVV
-1379 QDPEVLTPPKFNKN
+1379 QDPELLIPPKLNKN

>member
-9 AGGCRFAAATG
+9 TGGCRSAAAPG

-26 LGAEPGAV
+26 LTGELGTV
-34 VVGSQYG
+34 LVGSQHG
-41 LVDLHPARDSV
+41 LLELGPAGDSV
-52 SREVSL
+52 TREVSL
-58 TVDGFLPEDGSGCIV
+58 TADGFMPEDGSGCIV
-73 GVEDLPEQESVCVA
+73 GIEDLPEQECVCVA

-107 SVDSGLSVMSWSPDQ
+107 SVDSGLSTMSWSPDQ
-122 ELVLLATGQQTL
+122 ELVLLATGEQTL
-134 IMMTRDFEPI
+134 IMMTKDFEPI

-186 VLPTSVWDDGRPRV
+186 VSPTSAWDDGKPRV

-221 KVRVWSRELVLQS
+221 KVRVWNRELVLQS

-288 VKVNEMLWNADSTIL
+288 VKVNELLWNADSTIL
-303 AIWLEDLKVEDSN
+303 AIWLEDLKVENSN
-316 PNTYV
+316 PNSYV

-332 LKQSLHFGSLEENQL
+332 LKQSLHFGNLEENQL

-353 RENLYR
+353 RENPYR
-359 LHILCQGWHYLFYDW
+359 LHVLCQGWHYLSYDW
-374 HWTTDHGLGENSQHM
+374 HWTTDRGMGENSQHV

-409 VPPPMCTYELHLQ
+409 VPPPMCTYELQLQ

-430 HTDPKHSG
+430 HTDPKRSG
-438 DMAVLDADNR
+438 DIAVLDADNK
-448 ISLYRYGKSV
+448 ISAYRYGQSTM
-458 VNDPSVEFG
+458 NDPTVRFG

-482 LDKIYRVDVSSS
+482 LDKTYRVDASSDNS
-494 TNEVMNPL
+494 EVMNPL

-512 GSFLVVG
+512 DSFLVVG
-519 QGQHAAQS
+519 QGRHAAQS

-539 GAEEECL
+539 EAEEERL

-551 VPVDGEV
+551 VPLDGEV
-558 ISLYCSPVT
+558 ISLCCSPVT

-574 TDRRILKYLWE
+574 ADRRILKYLWE
-585 ASTPILE
+585 ASTPVLE
-592 PWRSSSSSAVQFPY
+592 PWRTNNGCAVQFPCP
-606 RCVQTSIT
+606 CVQTSIT
-614 RISGEEVILGLTDR
+614 RISGEEMILGLTDR
-628 CRFFVNDIEVA
+628 CRFFVNDTEVA
-639 SNITSFATYNEFLL
+639 SNITSFATYDEFLL

-666 KNLSVKALQASL
+666 KNTSVKALQTGL
-678 SSAAAPSSETLR
+678 SSAAAPNSETLR

-696 RIVTVVPQD
+696 RIVTVVPQN

-712 PRGNLETIHHR
+712 PRGNLETVHHR

-761 KASLPS
+761 K
-767 SLVLFAILTCPGIH
+767 
-781 RTVPSKVFLENA
+781 VFLENA
-793 ETFIRQIDSVNY
+793 ETFIRQIESVNY
-805 INLFFTELK
+805 LNLFFTELK
-814 EEDFTKSMY
+814 YCLSILTAHVKKS
-823 PSPNDSIVSQ
+823 PPELEVAL
-833 PHQHPDQKKVNL
+833 QKVHDL
-845 ICDVMRV
+845 R
-852 AMEHIDPQK
+852 
-861 GIKILPINI
+861 
-870 DSTRKEK
+870 
-877 SSRTGSRSPEG
+877 
-888 SRSSRFQGSTAGGVT
+888 
-903 GHMLLYLVAESITP
+903 ESITP
-917 YAQAVSAEEALKYL
+917 DVKAVSAEEALKYL

-943 SLGTYDFDLVVMVA
+943 SLGTYDFDLVIMVA

-963 PKEYLPFLNTLRKME
+963 PKEYLPFLNKLRKME
-978 INYQRYTIDRHLKRY
+978 TNYQRYTIDRHLKRY
-993 TKALGHL
+993 TKALEHL

-1021 SEALKLYPSSTQE
+1021 CEALKLYPCSTQE

-1045 LMQRQLYEQAA
+1045 LIRKQLYEQAA
-1056 LIFGRAGIFA
+1056 LILARAGIFT
-1066 KALNAFQ
+1066 KALDAFQ
-1073 SSGSWQQAL
+1073 NSGSWQQAL

-1110 KYAEAAI
+1110 KHAEAAI
-1117 LLEQYTQDYEEAVLL
+1117 LLEQYTQDYEEAVVL

-1146 HKYGRLDILETNLK
+1146 HKYGRLDILETNFK

-1183 YKSRLQVVREL
+1183 HKSRLQVVREL
-1194 KEKACEN
+1194 KEKACES
-1201 LQDYEVPNCPELEL
+1201 LQDYEMPNCPGLDL
-1215 FSETSSVVTASDM
+1215 FSETSSVVTTSDM
-1228 NSKYSHSNSRISARS
+1228 NSKYSQSNSRISARS

-1262 FEDIALL
+1262 FEDMALL
-1269 EVLGESV
+1269 EALGETV

-1284 EIHTLLKQLVL
+1284 DIHILLKQLVL
-1295 FGYDV
+1295 FGYDE

-1315 MEISVP
+1315 MESSIP
-1321 EIWTPDLQQSSA
+1321 EIWTPDLQQNSVS
-1333 SLVCAHPHYLSHSL
+1333 P
-1347 DSIKC
+1347 
-1352 LAVLGPNSTANS
+1352 VLGPNSTANS
-1364 IMAAYQQKRMTPPVV
+1364 IMAAYQQKRMVTPVV
-1379 QDPEVLTPPKFNKN
+1379 QDPELLIPPKLNKN

>member
-9 AGGCRFAAATG
+9 TGGCRSAAATG

-34 VVGSQYG
+34 LVGSQYG
-41 LVDLHPARDSV
+41 LVELHPAGDSV
-52 SREVSL
+52 SRELSL

-87 TAAGDILLCNLSTKQ
+87 TAAGDILLCNLNTKQ

-172 GSEGKQAAHRKQTE
+172 GSEGKQAAHRKQT
-186 VLPTSVWDDGRPRV
+186 VLHSSAWDDGRPRV

-234 TSEPISGLEQAL
+234 TSEPVSGLEQAL

-303 AIWLEDLKVEDSN
+303 AIWLEDLKVENSN

-359 LHILCQGWHYLFYDW
+359 LHILCQGWRYLFYDW

-409 VPPPMCTYELHLQ
+409 VPPPMCTYELQLQ

-430 HTDPKHSG
+430 HTNPKHSG

-448 ISLYRYGKSV
+448 ISLYRYGQSTV
-458 VNDPSVEFG
+458 DDPSVKFG
-467 AVGGNGFKAAVETPY
+467 VVGGNGFKAAVETPY
-482 LDKIYRVDVSSS
+482 LDKTYSSS
-494 TNEVMNPL
+494 NEAMNPL

-533 AVPHVA
+533 AVRDVA
-539 GAEEECL
+539 GAEEERL

-585 ASTPILE
+585 ASTPVLE

-628 CRFFVNDIEVA
+628 CRFFVNDVEVA

-653 VTTNSHTCQCFCL
+653 VTTNTHTCQCFCL

-761 KASLPS
+761 K
-767 SLVLFAILTCPGIH
+767 
-781 RTVPSKVFLENA
+781 VFLENI

-823 PSPNDSIVSQ
+823 PSLNGSSNSQ

-845 ICDVMRV
+845 ISLFYCTYCLSILTAHVKKSPPELEIALQKVHDLRESVTPDV
-852 AMEHIDPQK
+852 
-861 GIKILPINI
+861 
-870 DSTRKEK
+870 
-877 SSRTGSRSPEG
+877 
-888 SRSSRFQGSTAGGVT
+888 
-903 GHMLLYLVAESITP
+903 
-917 YAQAVSAEEALKYL
+917 QAVSAEEALKYL

-943 SLGTYDFDLVVMVA
+943 SLGTYDFDLVIMVA

-978 INYQRYTIDRHLKRY
+978 TNYQRYTIDRHLKRY

-1045 LMQRQLYEQAA
+1045 LMQKQLYEQAA
-1056 LIFGRAGIFA
+1056 LILARAGIFA
-1066 KALNAFQ
+1066 KALDAFQ

-1170 LIFLDSQKTAFLR
+1170 LIFLDSQKTAFLHH
-1183 YKSRLQVVREL
+1183 KSRLQVVREL

-1201 LQDYEVPNCPELEL
+1201 LQDYDMPNCPELEL

-1276 RAVETVKG
+1276 RAVETVK
-1284 EIHTLLKQLVL
+1284 EIHILLKQLVL
-1295 FGYDV
+1295 FGYDE

-1315 MEISVP
+1315 METSVP
-1321 EIWTPDLQQSSA
+1321 EIWTPDLQQSSVN
-1333 SLVCAHPHYLSHSL
+1333 L
-1347 DSIKC
+1347 
-1352 LAVLGPNSTANS
+1352 VLGPNSTANS
-1364 IMAAYQQKRMTPPVV
+1364 IMAAYQQKRMMPPVV
-1379 QDPEVLTPPKFNKN
+1379 QGRVVGLEA
-1393 LQWKLHLLQ
+1393 LQALLPSNSCTVTELWWFLAFFDGVPS

>member
-9 AGGCRFAAATG
+9 AVGRRPGPAAPG

-26 LGAEPGAV
+26 LGTEPGTV
-34 VVGSQYG
+34 LVGSQHG
-41 LVDLHPARDSV
+41 LLELGPAAHTV
-52 SREVSL
+52 TREVSL
-58 TVDGFLPEDGSGCIV
+58 IEEGFMPEDGSGCIV
-73 GVEDLPEQESVCVA
+73 GLEDLPEQECVCVA
-87 TAAGDILLCNLSTKQ
+87 TAAGDILLCNLSTKE

-107 SVDSGLSVMSWSPDQ
+107 TVDSGLSTMSWSPDQ
-122 ELVLLATGQQTL
+122 ELVLLVTGQQTL

-152 EFGEGK
+152 DFGEEK

-186 VLPTSVWDDGRPRV
+186 VPPTSAWDDGRPRV

-221 KVRVWSRELVLQS
+221 KIRVWNRELVLQS

-246 SWKPSGNLIA
+246 AWKPSGSLIA

-288 VKVNEMLWNADSTIL
+288 VKVNELLWNADSTIL
-303 AIWLEDLKVEDSN
+303 AIWLEDLKKDENCN
-316 PNTYV
+316 PNSYV

-332 LKQSLHFGSLEENQL
+332 LKQSLHFGNLEKNQL

-353 RENLYR
+353 PMIPYR
-359 LHILCQGWHYLFYDW
+359 LHVLCQGWHYLSYDW
-374 HWTTDHGLGENSQHM
+374 HWTTNHGMGENSQHV

-409 VPPPMCTYELHLQ
+409 VPPPMCTYQLQ
-422 QAVNQVAF
+422 FTQAVNQIAF

-448 ISLYRYGKSV
+448 ISVYRYGERILYCDSTV
-458 VNDPSVEFG
+458 RLG

-482 LDKIYRVDVSSS
+482 LDKTYRVELGSN
-494 TNEVMNPL
+494 TNELMNPL

-512 GSFLVVG
+512 DSFLVVG
-519 QGQHAAQS
+519 QDQHATQS

-533 AVPHVA
+533 AAPHVA
-539 GAEEECL
+539 GAEEQCL
-546 NLRLS
+546 GLRLS
-551 VPVDGEV
+551 VSVDGEV
-558 ISLYCSPVT
+558 ISLCCSPET

-574 TDRRILKYLWE
+574 TDGRILKYLWE
-585 ASTPILE
+585 ASTPVLE
-592 PWRSSSSSAVQFPY
+592 PWQTSSGSAVRFPHP
-606 RCVQTSIT
+606 CVQTSLT

-628 CRFFVNDIEVA
+628 CRFFVNDTEVA

-666 KNLSVKALQASL
+666 KDMSVKALQTGL
-678 SSAAAPSSETLR
+678 SSAAVPNNETVR
-690 KVERGS
+690 NVERGS
-696 RIVTVVPQD
+696 RIITIVPQD

-712 PRGNLETIHHR
+712 PRGNLETVHHR

-732 WLDRLMFREAFQCM
+732 WLNRLMFREAFQCM

-761 KASLPS
+761 KASMPS
-767 SLVLFAILTCPGIH
+767 S
-781 RTVPSKVFLENA
+781 VFLENV
-793 ETFIRQIDSVNY
+793 ETFIKQIDSVNY

-823 PSPNDSIVSQ
+823 PPLNGSSNAQ
-833 PHQHPDQKKVNL
+833 PQQHPDQKKVNL
-845 ICDVMRV
+845 VCDVMRV
-852 AMEHIDPQK
+852 AMERIDPQK
-861 GIKILPINI
+861 YCLSILTAHVKKSPPELETALQKVHDLRENI
-870 DSTRKEK
+870 
-877 SSRTGSRSPEG
+877 SPD
-888 SRSSRFQGSTAGGVT
+888 VT
-903 GHMLLYLVAESITP
+903 
-917 YAQAVSAEEALKYL
+917 AVSAEEALKYL

-943 SLGTYDFDLVVMVA
+943 SLGTYDFDLVIMVA

-978 INYQRYTIDRHLKRY
+978 TNYQRYTIDRHLKRY

-1014 VKDQNLY
+1014 VKDQNQY
-1021 SEALKLYPSSTQE
+1021 YEALKLYPPSTQE
-1034 YKDISDAYGEY
+1034 YKHISDAYGDY
-1045 LMQRQLYEQAA
+1045 LNQKQLHEQAA
-1056 LIFGRAGIFA
+1056 LIFARAGIFA
-1066 KALNAFQ
+1066 KALDSFL
-1073 SSGSWQQAL
+1073 SSGNWQQAL

-1091 KDKLSSL
+1091 EDKLSSL

-1110 KYAEAAI
+1110 KHAEAAI

-1146 HKYGRLDILETNLK
+1146 HKYGRLDILETNFK
-1160 PAILEAQKSQ
+1160 PAIQEAQKSQ
-1170 LIFLDSQKTAFLR
+1170 LVFLDSQKTAFLR
-1183 YKSRLQVVREL
+1183 HKSRLQVVREL
-1194 KEKACEN
+1194 KEKACGS
-1201 LQDYEVPNCPELEL
+1201 LQDYEMPSCPELDL
-1215 FSETSSVVTASDM
+1215 ISETSSVVTASDM

-1262 FEDIALL
+1262 FEDMALL
-1269 EVLGESV
+1269 EALGENV

-1284 EIHTLLKQLVL
+1284 DIHVLLKQLVL
-1295 FGYDV
+1295 FGYDK
-1300 QAGALQQVLEEVLQL
+1300 QAGELQRVLEEVLHL
-1315 MEISVP
+1315 METSIP
-1321 EIWTPDLQQSSA
+1321 EIWSPELQQSS
-1333 SLVCAHPHYLSHSL
+1333 LSP
-1347 DSIKC
+1347 
-1352 LAVLGPNSTANS
+1352 VLGPNSTANS
-1364 IMAAYQQKRMTPPVV
+1364 IMAAYQQKRMVAPVV
-1379 QDPEVLTPPKFNKN
+1379 Q
-1393 LQWKLHLLQ
+1393 

>member
-9 AGGCRFAAATG
+9 TGGRRPAAAPG
-20 TPQCFC
+20 SPQCFC
-26 LGAEPGAV
+26 LSAEPGTV
-34 VVGSQYG
+34 LVGSQHG
-41 LVDLHPARDSV
+41 LLELGAAGDSV
-52 SREVSL
+52 TREVSL
-58 TVDGFLPEDGSGCIV
+58 TAEGFMPEDGSGCIV
-73 GVEDLPEQESVCVA
+73 GIEDLPEQECVCVA

-107 SVDSGLSVMSWSPDQ
+107 SVDSGLSTMSWSPDQ

-144 TEKQIHQD
+144 TEKEIHQD

-186 VLPTSVWDDGRPRV
+186 VSPTSAWDDSRPRV

-288 VKVNEMLWNADSTIL
+288 VKVNELLWNADSTIL
-303 AIWLEDLKVEDSN
+303 AIWLEDLKVENSN
-316 PNTYV
+316 PNSY
-321 QLWTTGNYHWY
+321 
-332 LKQSLHFGSLEENQL
+332 
-347 VSLLWD
+347 
-353 RENLYR
+353 
-359 LHILCQGWHYLFYDW
+359 
-374 HWTTDHGLGENSQHM
+374 
-389 ANVAVIDGD
+389 D

-409 VPPPMCTYELHLQ
+409 VPPPMCTYELQLQ

-430 HTDPKHSG
+430 HADPKHSG
-438 DMAVLDADNR
+438 DMAVLDADNK
-448 ISLYRYGKSV
+448 ISVYRYGQSTM
-458 VNDPSVEFG
+458 NDPTVTFG
-467 AVGGNGFKAAVETPY
+467 VVGGNGFKAAVETPY
-482 LDKIYRVDVSSS
+482 LDKTYRVHVGSDN
-494 TNEVMNPL
+494 NEVMNPL

-512 GSFLVVG
+512 DSFLVVG
-519 QGQHAAQS
+519 QGQDAAQS
-527 VLHHLT
+527 ILRHLT

-539 GAEEECL
+539 GAKEECL

-551 VPVDGEV
+551 LPVDGEV
-558 ISLYCSPVT
+558 ISLCCSPVT

-574 TDRRILKYLWE
+574 ADRQILKYLWE
-585 ASTPILE
+585 ASTPVLE
-592 PWRSSSSSAVQFPY
+592 PWRTSNGSAVQFPY
-606 RCVQTSIT
+606 PCVETSIT
-614 RISGEEVILGLTDR
+614 KISGEEVILGLTDR
-628 CRFFVNDIEVA
+628 CRFFVNDTEIA

-666 KNLSVKALQASL
+666 KNISVKALQAGL
-678 SSAAAPSSETLR
+678 SSAAAPNSETMR

-696 RIVTVVPQD
+696 RIITVVPQD

-712 PRGNLETIHHR
+712 PRGNLETVHHR

-761 KASLPS
+761 K
-767 SLVLFAILTCPGIH
+767 
-781 RTVPSKVFLENA
+781 VFLENA
-793 ETFIRQIDSVNY
+793 ETFIRQIDSANC

-823 PSPNDSIVSQ
+823 PSLNGSSNAQ
-833 PHQHPDQKKVNL
+833 PCHHPDQKKVNL

-861 GIKILPINI
+861 YCLSILTAHIK
-870 DSTRKEK
+870 K
-877 SSRTGSRSPEG
+877 SPPELEIALQKVHDL
-888 SRSSRFQGSTAGGVT
+888 R
-903 GHMLLYLVAESITP
+903 ESITP
-917 YAQAVSAEEALKYL
+917 DVKAVSAEEALKYL

-943 SLGTYDFDLVVMVA
+943 SLGTYDFDLVIMVA

-963 PKEYLPFLNTLRKME
+963 PKEYLPFLNILRKME
-978 INYQRYTIDRHLKRY
+978 TNYQRYTIDRHLKRY

-1008 SEFLNL
+1008 PEFLNL
-1014 VKDQNLY
+1014 VKDQSQY
-1021 SEALKLYPSSTQE
+1021 CDALKLYPSSTQE
-1034 YKDISDAYGEY
+1034 YKDISNAYGEY
-1045 LMQRQLYEQAA
+1045 LIQKQLYEQAA
-1056 LIFGRAGIFA
+1056 LVFARAGIFA
-1066 KALNAFQ
+1066 KALDAFQ
-1073 SSGSWQQAL
+1073 NSGSWQQAL

-1098 ARSMAGKLVEQR
+1098 ARGMAGKLVDQR

-1117 LLEQYTQDYEEAVLL
+1117 LLEQYTQDHEEAVLL

-1146 HKYGRLDILETNLK
+1146 HKYGRLDILETNFK

-1170 LIFLDSQKTAFLR
+1170 LIFLDSQKTAFLHHT
-1183 YKSRLQVVREL
+1183 SRLQVVREL
-1194 KEKACEN
+1194 KKKACES
-1201 LQDYEVPNCPELEL
+1201 LQDYEMQNCPELDL

-1228 NSKYSHSNSRISARS
+1228 NSKYSHSSSRISVRS

-1262 FEDIALL
+1262 FEDMALL
-1269 EVLGESV
+1269 EVLGENV

-1284 EIHTLLKQLVL
+1284 DIHILLKQLVL
-1295 FGYDV
+1295 FGYDE

-1315 MEISVP
+1315 METLIP
-1321 EIWTPDLQQSSA
+1321 EVWTPDLQQSS
-1333 SLVCAHPHYLSHSL
+1333 VNP
-1347 DSIKC
+1347 
-1352 LAVLGPNSTANS
+1352 VLGPNSTANS
-1364 IMAAYQQKRMTPPVV
+1364 IMAAYQQKRMMAPVV
-1379 QDPEVLTPPKFNKN
+1379 QDPELLIPPKLSKN